1 MDTNRQCMALKASA
15 GSGKTF
21 ALSVR
26 FLALLFKGA
35 NPSEILTLTFTKKAT
50 AEMKERIL
58 DYLKILQKE
67 NLESKEKSHKE
78 NILKELEEKYHL
90 DPSLVQNS
98 AQKIYQRFLN
108 AEIRISTIDA
118 FFQSI
123 LRKFCWFVGLSANFE
138 VNEDTEAHQQ
148 QLDERF
154 LSALNSE
161 QLEELSVFI
170 TQCLSHNSYTSN
182 SILKLLRSLRNKLYL
197 FDPNKREPAFDE
209 EGFLEKPRNLNKQIQ
224 STEIASDSAKKAIK
238 CDDFR
243 GFLNSSLTWL
253 KKKSEYNFFKKL
265 KNEIPTLESECEA
278 IENDLK
284 SYYEARETALFKKF
298 PKFIQLYD
306 KAISKIQALDF
317 DAIKDKVH
325 ALLSGYEEVPAE
337 FFYFRLDSKI
347 AHILIDEFQDT
358 SLNDYKILAPFIDEI
373 KAGIGQAKWHRS
385 VFFVG
390 DVKQSIYAFRG
401 GFSSLFESVS
411 KDFYHDNLEFNHR
424 SSPLIIHYVNT
435 IFKKAYQ
442 NSSTTYLEQKYP
454 ETSRNK
460 HATDGYVKVSL
471 VANER
476 ELLLEQISQEAKNLL
491 EHGKELLLE
500 QILQEAKNLLEHG
513 IEPKDITILCA
524 TNKDALEI
532 KNYLQENLSEIRPS
546 TESSAQLSQFVESK
560 IIKNALEYALAEEEY
575 KPFYKHSVLKLAGY
589 LHDDAIALFGFNPKK
604 ESVAGFVW
612 KVMELF
618 ELYTECAQICL
629 ELALGCEDADEFL
642 EKLEAKKIASFNS
655 KGAQIMTIH
664 KSKGMQFPYVIVC
677 ERLGKPNNESDKFL
691 EEYNGTELVCL
702 YYRMKNRE
710 VVDKDYA
717 RALEKEKAAKDHEEI
732 NAYYVAFTRAE
743 LGLVVVA
750 KDKDQKKDKKKD
762 KEESKNK
769 GMHEKLDLKP
779 LEEGEI
785 APVIASK
792 KEPSNASVLIKPHA
806 YGEQVQEIEEE
817 PDSDYEKNN
826 DQEAINFGIALH
838 KGLEYQYA
846 YRIPKKSVLEYLN
859 YHYGFYGLDHQALE
873 ESLELFENDA
883 EIQALFKNLALKGE
897 VAFLSRGVVSRIDV
911 LLWDKGQNLY
921 VLDYKSSQNYQQSHK
936 AQVSHYAEFLQTQ
949 APHFKIQAGI
959 IYAHK
964 RLLEKL
970 WV

>member
-1 MDTNRQCMALKASA
+1 MDTKRQCMALKASA

-67 NLESKEKSHKE
+67 NLEDEKEKEKSQ

-90 DPSLVQNS
+90 NPSFVQNS

-138 VNEDTEAHQQ
+138 VNEDTKAHQQ
-148 QLDERF
+148 QLNASF
-154 LSALNSE
+154 LSALNNE

-170 TQCLSHNSYTSN
+170 TQCLSHDSYTSD
-182 SILKLLRSLRNKLYL
+182 SILERLRFLKNKLYL
-197 FDPNKREPAFDE
+197 FDPNKKEPVFDE
-209 EGFLEKPRNLNKQIQ
+209 KGFLEKLRSLNQQIQ
-224 STEIASDSAKKAIK
+224 STETASDTAKTAIK

-253 KKKSEYNFFKKL
+253 EKKSEYRYFKKF
-265 KNEIPTLESECEA
+265 KDEIPTLESECEE

-284 SYYEARETALFKKF
+284 RYYEAKESALFKKF

-306 KAISKIQALDF
+306 KATSKIQVLDF

-325 ALLSGYEEVPAE
+325 VLLNGYEEMPAE
-337 FFYFRLDSKI
+337 FFYFRLDSRI

-390 DVKQSIYAFRG
+390 DVKQSIYGFRG
-401 GFSSLFESVS
+401 SFSSLFESVS
-411 KDFYHDNLEFNHR
+411 KDFYHDNLQFNHR
-424 SSPLIIHYVNT
+424 SSPLIINYVNT

-442 NSSTTYLEQKYP
+442 NSYLEQKYP
-454 ETSRNK
+454 KASSNK
-460 HATDGYVKVSL
+460 HARDGYVKVSL
-471 VANER
+471 VADER
-476 ELLLEQISQEAKNLL
+476 
-491 EHGKELLLE
+491 ELLLE

-513 IEPKDITILCA
+513 IDPKDITILCA
-524 TNKDALEI
+524 TNDDALKI
-532 KNYLQENLSEIRPS
+532 KDYLKENLSAIHPS
-546 TESSAQLSQFVESK
+546 TESSAKLSQFVESK
-560 IIKNALEYALAEEEY
+560 IIKNALEYALAEEPY

-589 LHDDAIALFGFNPKK
+589 LHDDAIALASFNPKK
-604 ESVAGFVW
+604 ESVADFVW
-612 KVMELF
+612 KVMEWF
-618 ELYTECAQICL
+618 ELYGECAQICL
-629 ELALGCEDADEFL
+629 ELALGCEDANEFL
-642 EKLEAKKIASFNS
+642 EKLEAKEIASFNA

-677 ERLGKPNNESDKFL
+677 ERLGKPKSNNSNQFL
-691 EEYNGTELVCL
+691 EEYSGTELIRL

-710 VVDKDYA
+710 IVDKDYA
-717 RALEKEKAAKDHEEI
+717 RALDKEEAAKDHEET
-732 NAYYVAFTRAE
+732 NVYYVAFTRAE
-743 LGLVVVA
+743 LGLIVVA
-750 KDKDQKKDKKKD
+750 KDK
-762 KEESKNK
+762 K
-769 GMHEKLDLKP
+769 GMREKLDLAP

-785 APVIASK
+785 VPVISSQ
-792 KEPSNASVLIKPHA
+792 KEPSIPPVLIKLHA

-817 PDSDYEKNN
+817 PSDYEKNN

-846 YRIPKKSVLEYLN
+846 YNIPKKSVLEYLN
-859 YHYGFYGLDHQALE
+859 YHHGFYGLDHQALE

-883 EIQALFKNLALKGE
+883 KIQALFKNLALRGE
-897 VAFLSRGVVSRIDV
+897 VAFLFEGVVSRIDV

-936 AQVSHYAEFLQTQ
+936 AQVSHYAAFLQTQ

-964 RLLEKL
+964 RLLEKV

>member
-1 MDTNRQCMALKASA
+1 MDTKRQCMALKASA

-67 NLESKEKSHKE
+67 NFENEKEKAQ

-90 DPSLVQNS
+90 KPDLVRNS
-98 AQKIYQRFLN
+98 APKIYQRFLN
-108 AEIRISTIDA
+108 AEIRIGTIDA

-138 VNEDTEAHQQ
+138 VNEDTKAHQQ
-148 QLDERF
+148 QLNEGF
-154 LSALNSE
+154 LSALNNE

-170 TQCLSHNSYTSN
+170 AQCLSYDNYTSDP
-182 SILKLLRSLRNKLYL
+182 ILERLRFLKNKLYL
-197 FDPNKREPAFDE
+197 FDPNKKEPAFDE
-209 EGFLEKPRNLNKQIQ
+209 EGFLEKLRSLNQQIQ
-224 STEIASDSAKKAIK
+224 SIETASDRAKTAIK

-253 KKKSEYNFFKKL
+253 EKKSEYIYFKKL
-265 KNEIPTLESECEA
+265 KDEIPTLESECEE

-284 SYYEARETALFKKF
+284 RYYEAKETAIFKKF

-306 KAISKIQALDF
+306 KATSKIQALDF

-325 ALLSGYEEVPAE
+325 VLLNGYEEMPAE
-337 FFYFRLDSKI
+337 FFYFRLDSQI

-358 SLNDYKILAPFIDEI
+358 SLNDYEILAPFIDEI

-401 GFSSLFESVS
+401 SFSSLFESVS
-411 KDFYHDNLEFNHR
+411 KDFYHDNLQFNHR
-424 SSPLIIHYVNT
+424 SAPLIINYVNT

-442 NSSTTYLEQKYP
+442 NSPTAYLEQKYP
-454 ETSRNK
+454 KASQNK

-471 VANER
+471 VADER
-476 ELLLEQISQEAKNLL
+476 
-491 EHGKELLLE
+491 ELLLE
-500 QILQEAKNLLEHG
+500 QILQEAQNLLEHR
-513 IEPKDITILCA
+513 IDPKNITILCA

-532 KNYLQENLSEIRPS
+532 KNYLQENLSAIRPS
-546 TESSAQLSQFVESK
+546 TESSAKLSQFVESK
-560 IIKNALEYALAEEEY
+560 IIKHALEYALAEEPY

-589 LHDDAIALFGFNPKK
+589 LHDDAIALAGFNSKK

-618 ELYTECAQICL
+618 ELYGEPAQICL
-629 ELALGCEDADEFL
+629 ELAVGCEDANDFL
-642 EKLEAKKIASFNS
+642 EKLEAKSIASSHS

-677 ERLGKPNNESDKFL
+677 ERLGKPKSNHSNQLL
-691 EEYNGTELVCL
+691 EEYNGAELMHL

-717 RALEKEKAAKDHEEI
+717 RALDKEEAAKDHEET
-732 NAYYVAFTRAE
+732 NVYYVAFTRAE
-743 LGLVVVA
+743 LGLIVVA
-750 KDKDQKKDKKKD
+750 KDKK
-762 KEESKNK
+762 ESKNK
-769 GMHEKLDLKP
+769 TMCEQLDLAS

-785 APVIASK
+785 TPVISPQ
-792 KEPSNASVLIKPHA
+792 KEPLIASVVINPHA

-817 PDSDYEKNN
+817 PSDYEKNN

-846 YRIPKKSVLEYLN
+846 YNIPKKSVLKYLN
-859 YHYGFYGLDHQALE
+859 YHHGFYGLDYQALE

-883 EIQALFKNLALKGE
+883 EIQALFKNYALRGE
-897 VAFLSRGVVSRIDV
+897 TAFLFEGVVSRIDV
-911 LLWDKGQNLY
+911 LLWDRGQNLY

-936 AQVSHYAEFLQTQ
+936 AQVSHYAAFLKTQ

>member
-1 MDTNRQCMALKASA
+1 MDTKRQCMALKASA

-67 NLESKEKSHKE
+67 NLEDEKEKSQ
-78 NILKELEEKYHL
+78 NILKELEEKYRL
-90 DPSLVQNS
+90 DPSFVQNR

-123 LRKFCWFVGLSANFE
+123 LRKFCWFVGLSAKFE
-138 VNEDTEAHQQ
+138 VNEDTKAHQQ
-148 QLDERF
+148 QLNASF
-154 LSALNSE
+154 LSALNNE

-170 TQCLSHNSYTSN
+170 AQCLSYDSYTSDF
-182 SILKLLRSLRNKLYL
+182 ILERLRFLKNKLYL
-197 FDPNKREPAFDE
+197 FDPNKKDLAFDE
-209 EGFLEKPRNLNKQIQ
+209 EGFLEKLRSLNQQIQ
-224 STEIASDSAKKAIK
+224 NIETASNEAKKAIK

-253 KKKSEYNFFKKL
+253 KKKGEYRYFKKF
-265 KNEIPTLESECEA
+265 KDEIPTLESECEE

-284 SYYEARETALFKKF
+284 RYYEARESALFKKF

-306 KAISKIQALDF
+306 RATSKIQALDF

-325 ALLSGYEEVPAE
+325 ALLNGYEEMPAE

-390 DVKQSIYAFRG
+390 DVKQSIYGFRG
-401 GFSSLFESVS
+401 SFSSLFESVS

-424 SSPLIIHYVNT
+424 SSPLIINYVNT

-442 NSSTTYLEQKYP
+442 NSPTAYWEQKYP
-454 ETSRNK
+454 KASSNK
-460 HATDGYVKVSL
+460 HARDGYVKVSL
-471 VANER
+471 VADER
-476 ELLLEQISQEAKNLL
+476 ELLLK
-491 EHGKELLLE
+491 
-500 QILQEAKNLLEHG
+500 QILQEAKNLLEHR
-513 IEPKDITILCA
+513 IDPKDITLLCA
-524 TNKDALEI
+524 TNDDALEI
-532 KNYLQENLSEIRPS
+532 KNYLQKNLSAIRPS
-546 TESSAQLSQFVESK
+546 TESSAKLSQFVESK
-560 IIKNALEYALAEEEY
+560 IIKNALEYALAEEPY

-589 LHDDAIALFGFNPKK
+589 LHDDVIALAGFNPKK

-618 ELYTECAQICL
+618 ELYGECAQICL
-629 ELALGCEDADEFL
+629 ELAVGCEDANEFL
-642 EKLEAKKIASFNS
+642 EKLEAKEIASF
-655 KGAQIMTIH
+655 KAEGAQIMTIH

-677 ERLGKPNNESDKFL
+677 ERLGKPKTNNSNQFL
-691 EEYNGTELVCL
+691 EEYSGTELTRL

-717 RALEKEKAAKDHEEI
+717 RALDKEEAAKDHEET
-732 NAYYVAFTRAE
+732 NVYYVAFTRAE
-743 LGLVVVA
+743 LGLIVVA
-750 KDKDQKKDKKKD
+750 KDK
-762 KEESKNK
+762 K
-769 GMHEKLDLKP
+769 GMREKLDLVP

-785 APVIASK
+785 VPVISSQ
-792 KEPSNASVLIKPHA
+792 KEPSSASVVIKPHA

-817 PDSDYEKNN
+817 PSDYEKNN
-826 DQEAINFGIALH
+826 DQEAIHFGIALH

-859 YHYGFYGLDHQALE
+859 YHHGFYGLDYQALE

-883 EIQALFKNLALKGE
+883 KIQALFKNLALRGE
-897 VAFLSRGVVSRIDV
+897 VAFLFQGVVSRIDV

-936 AQVSHYAEFLQTQ
+936 AQVSHYAAFLQTQ
-949 APHFKIQAGI
+949 APHFKIQAGV

>member
-1 MDTNRQCMALKASA
+1 MDTKRQCMALKASA

-67 NLESKEKSHKE
+67 NLENENEKEKSQ
-78 NILKELEEKYHL
+78 NILKELEEKYRL
-90 DPSLVQNS
+90 NPSLVRNS
-98 AQKIYQRFLN
+98 APKIYQRFLN

-138 VNEDTEAHQQ
+138 VNEDTKAHQQ
-148 QLDERF
+148 QLNESF
-154 LSALNSE
+154 LSALNNE
-161 QLEELSVFI
+161 QLEELSAFI
-170 TQCLSHNSYTSN
+170 AQCLSHNSYTSD
-182 SILKLLRSLRNKLYL
+182 SILERLRFLKNKLYL
-197 FDPNKREPAFDE
+197 FDPNKKEPAFDE
-209 EGFLEKPRNLNKQIQ
+209 EGFLEKLRSLNQQIQ
-224 STEIASDSAKKAIK
+224 SIETASNTAKKAIK

-253 KKKSEYNFFKKL
+253 EKKSEYRDFKKL
-265 KNEIPTLESECEA
+265 KNEIPTLESECEE

-284 SYYEARETALFKKF
+284 RYYEAKEIALFKKF

-306 KAISKIQALDF
+306 KATSKIQALDF

-325 ALLSGYEEVPAE
+325 ALLKGYEEVPAE
-337 FFYFRLDSKI
+337 FFYFRLDSRI

-373 KAGIGQAKWHRS
+373 KAGIGQAKWNRS

-401 GFSSLFESVS
+401 SFSSLFESVA
-411 KDFYHDNLEFNHR
+411 KDFYHDNLQFNHR
-424 SSPLIIHYVNT
+424 SSPLIINYVNT

-442 NSSTTYLEQKYP
+442 DSPTTYLEQKYP
-454 ETSRNK
+454 KDSSNK
-460 HATDGYVKVSL
+460 HARDGYVKVSL
-471 VANER
+471 VADER
-476 ELLLEQISQEAKNLL
+476 
-491 EHGKELLLE
+491 ELLLE
-500 QILQEAKNLLEHG
+500 QILQEAKNLLEHR

-524 TNKDALEI
+524 TNDDALEI
-532 KNYLQENLSEIRPS
+532 KNYLQENLSAIRPS
-546 TESSAQLSQFVESK
+546 TESSANLSQFVESK
-560 IIKNALEYALAEEEY
+560 IIKNALKYALAEEPY

-589 LHDDAIALFGFNPKK
+589 LHDDAIALAGFNPKK

-618 ELYTECAQICL
+618 ELYGECAQICL
-629 ELALGCEDADEFL
+629 ELAVGCEDADEFL
-642 EKLEAKKIASFNS
+642 EKLEAKKIASFNL

-677 ERLGKPNNESDKFL
+677 ERLGKPRSDNPNQFL
-691 EEYNGTELVCL
+691 EEYNGTELLRL

-710 VVDKDYA
+710 VVDKGYA
-717 RALEKEKAAKDHEEI
+717 RALDKEKAAKENEET
-732 NAYYVAFTRAE
+732 NVYYVAFTRAE

-750 KDKDQKKDKKKD
+750 KDKGQKKDQK
-762 KEESKNK
+762 ESKNK
-769 GMHEKLDLKP
+769 GMREKLDLAP
-779 LEEGEI
+779 LEEGTI
-785 APVIASK
+785 TPVISPQ
-792 KEPSNASVLIKPHA
+792 KEPLIASVLIKPHA

-817 PDSDYEKNN
+817 PSDYEKNN

-846 YRIPKKSVLEYLN
+846 YNIPKKSVLEYLN
-859 YHYGFYGLDHQALE
+859 YHHGFYGLDHQVLE

-883 EIQALFKNLALKGE
+883 EIQVLFKNYALRGE
-897 VAFLSRGVVSRIDV
+897 AAFLFEGVVSRIDV
-911 LLWDKGQNLY
+911 LLWDRGQNLC

-936 AQVSHYAEFLQTQ
+936 VQVSHYAEFLKTQ

-964 RLLEKL
+964 RLFEKL

>member
-1 MDTNRQCMALKASA
+1 MDTKRQCMALKASA

-67 NLESKEKSHKE
+67 NLEDEKEKEKSQ
-78 NILKELEEKYHL
+78 NILKELEEKYRL
-90 DPSLVQNS
+90 NPDLVRNS

-138 VNEDTEAHQQ
+138 VNEDTKAHQQ
-148 QLDERF
+148 QLNESF
-154 LSALNSE
+154 LSALNGG

-170 TQCLSHNSYTSN
+170 TQYLSYDNYTSD
-182 SILKLLRSLRNKLYL
+182 SILERLRFLKNKLYL
-197 FDPNKREPAFDE
+197 FDSNEKEPAFDE
-209 EGFLEKPRNLNKQIQ
+209 EGFLEKLRSLNQQIQ
-224 STEIASDSAKKAIK
+224 SIETASDRAKIAIK

-253 KKKSEYNFFKKL
+253 EKKSEYIYFKKL
-265 KNEIPTLESECEA
+265 KNEIPTLESECEE

-284 SYYEARETALFKKF
+284 RYYEAKEIALFKKF

-306 KAISKIQALDF
+306 KATSKIQALDF

-325 ALLSGYEEVPAE
+325 ALLKGYEEVPAE

-373 KAGIGQAKWHRS
+373 KAGIGQAKWNRS

-401 GFSSLFESVS
+401 SFSSLFESVS
-411 KDFYHDNLEFNHR
+411 KDFYHDNLQFNHR
-424 SSPLIIHYVNT
+424 SSPLIINYVNT

-442 NSSTTYLEQKYP
+442 NSPTAYLDQKYP
-454 ETSRNK
+454 KASQNK

-476 ELLLEQISQEAKNLL
+476 ELLLEQI
-491 EHGKELLLE
+491 
-500 QILQEAKNLLEHG
+500 LQEAKNLLEHR

-532 KNYLQENLSEIRPS
+532 KNYLQENLSAIRPS
-546 TESSAQLSQFVESK
+546 TESSANLSQFVESK
-560 IIKNALEYALAEEEY
+560 IIKNALKYALAEEPY

-589 LHDDAIALFGFNPKK
+589 LHDDAIALAGFNPKK

-618 ELYTECAQICL
+618 ELYGECAQICL
-629 ELALGCEDADEFL
+629 ELAVGCEDADGFL
-642 EKLEAKKIASFNS
+642 EKLEAKKIASFNA

-664 KSKGMQFPYVIVC
+664 GSKGMQFPYVIVC
-677 ERLGKPNNESDKFL
+677 ERLGKPRSNNSNQFL
-691 EEYNGTELVCL
+691 EEYNGAELLRL

-717 RALEKEKAAKDHEEI
+717 RALDKEKAAKDHEET
-732 NAYYVAFTRAE
+732 NVYYVAFTRAE

-750 KDKDQKKDKKKD
+750 KDKGQKKDKKESKKESKD
-762 KEESKNK
+762 K
-769 GMHEKLDLKP
+769 GMREKLDLAP
-779 LEEGEI
+779 LEEGTI
-785 APVIASK
+785 APVISSQ
-792 KEPSNASVLIKPHA
+792 KEPLIASVVIKPHA
-806 YGEQVQEIEEE
+806 YGKQVQEIEEE

-846 YRIPKKSVLEYLN
+846 YNIPKKSVLEYLN
-859 YHYGFYGLDHQALE
+859 YHHGFYGLDHQALE
-873 ESLELFENDA
+873 ESLELFENDT

-897 VAFLSRGVVSRIDV
+897 AAFLFEGVVSRIDV

-936 AQVSHYAEFLQTQ
+936 AQVSHYAAFLQTQ

>member
-1 MDTNRQCMALKASA
+1 MDTKRQCMALKASA

-58 DYLKILQKE
+58 DYLKILQQE
-67 NLESKEKSHKE
+67 NFENEKEKAQ
-78 NILKELEEKYHL
+78 NILKELEGKYHL
-90 DPSLVQNS
+90 DPDLVRNS
-98 AQKIYQRFLN
+98 APKIYQRFLN

-138 VNEDTEAHQQ
+138 VNEDTKAHQR
-148 QLDERF
+148 QLNEGF

-170 TQCLSHNSYTSN
+170 AQCLSYDSYTSD
-182 SILKLLRSLRNKLYL
+182 SILERLRFLKNKLYL
-197 FDPNKREPAFDE
+197 FDPNKKEPVFDE
-209 EGFLEKPRNLNKQIQ
+209 EGFLEKLRSLNNQIQ
-224 STEIASDSAKKAIK
+224 SIETASDTAKTAIK
-238 CDDFR
+238 CDSFR

-253 KKKSEYNFFKKL
+253 KKKSEYQSFKKL
-265 KNEIPTLESECEA
+265 KSEIPTLESECKE

-284 SYYEARETALFKKF
+284 RYYEAKETAIFKKF

-306 KAISKIQALDF
+306 NATSKIQALDF

-325 ALLSGYEEVPAE
+325 VLLNGYEEMPAE

-373 KAGIGQAKWHRS
+373 KAGIGQAKWQRS

-401 GFSSLFESVS
+401 SFSSLFESVS
-411 KDFYHDNLEFNHR
+411 KDFYHDNLQFNHR
-424 SSPLIIHYVNT
+424 SAPLIINYVNT

-442 NSSTTYLEQKYP
+442 NSPTAYLEQKYP
-454 ETSRNK
+454 KTSQNK
-460 HATDGYVKVSL
+460 HVTDGYVKVSL
-471 VANER
+471 VADER
-476 ELLLEQISQEAKNLL
+476 ELLLDQVLQEAQNLL
-491 EHGKELLLE
+491 EHR
-500 QILQEAKNLLEHG
+500 ID
-513 IEPKDITILCA
+513 PKDITILCA

-532 KNYLQENLSEIRPS
+532 KNYLQEYLSEICPS
-546 TESSAQLSQFVESK
+546 TESSAKLSQFVESK
-560 IIKNALEYALAEEEY
+560 IIKNALEYALAEEPY

-589 LHDDAIALFGFNPKK
+589 LHDDAIALPSFNPKK

-618 ELYTECAQICL
+618 ELYGECAQICL
-629 ELALGCEDADEFL
+629 ELAVGCEDADRFL
-642 EKLEAKKIASFNS
+642 EKLEAKSIASFNA
-655 KGAQIMTIH
+655 KGTQIMTIH

-677 ERLGKPNNESDKFL
+677 ERLGKPNSSHSNQLL
-691 EEYNGTELVCL
+691 EEYNGAELLRL

-717 RALEKEKAAKDHEEI
+717 RALNKEEAAKDCEEI
-732 NAYYVAFTRAE
+732 NVYYVAFTRAE
-743 LGLVVVA
+743 LGLIVVA
-750 KDKDQKKDKKKD
+750 KDKDQKKDKKESK
-762 KEESKNK
+762 KESKNK
-769 GMHEKLDLKP
+769 GMREKLDLLP

-785 APVIASK
+785 VPVISPQ
-792 KEPSNASVLIKPHA
+792 KEPLITSTLIKPHA

-817 PDSDYEKNN
+817 PESDYEKNN

-846 YRIPKKSVLEYLN
+846 YHIPKKSVLEYLN
-859 YHYGFYGLDHQALE
+859 YHHGFYGLDHQALE
-873 ESLELFENDA
+873 ESLELFENDT
-883 EIQALFKNLALKGE
+883 EIQALFKNHALRGE
-897 VAFLSRGVVSRIDV
+897 AAFLFEGVVSRIDV
-911 LLWDKGQNLY
+911 LLWDKGQNLC

-936 AQVSHYAEFLQTQ
+936 AQVSHYAEFLKTQ

>member
-1 MDTNRQCMALKASA
+1 MDTKRQCMALKASA

-50 AEMKERIL
+50 VEMKERIL

-67 NLESKEKSHKE
+67 NLENEKEKSQ

-90 DPSLVQNS
+90 KPDLVRNS
-98 AQKIYQRFLN
+98 APKIYQRFLN

-138 VNEDTEAHQQ
+138 VNEDTKAHQQ
-148 QLDERF
+148 QLNEGF
-154 LSALNSE
+154 LSALNGE
-161 QLEELSVFI
+161 QLEELSAFI
-170 TQCLSHNSYTSN
+170 AQCLSYDNYTSD
-182 SILKLLRSLRNKLYL
+182 SILERLRFLKNKLYL
-197 FDPNKREPAFDE
+197 FDPNKKEPAFDE
-209 EGFLEKPRNLNKQIQ
+209 EGFLEKLRSLNQQIQ
-224 STEIASDSAKKAIK
+224 SIEIASNEAKKAIK
-238 CDDFR
+238 CDSFR

-253 KKKSEYNFFKKL
+253 EKKSEYLYFKKL
-265 KNEIPTLESECEA
+265 KSEIPTLESECEE

-284 SYYEARETALFKKF
+284 RYYEAKETAIFKKF

-306 KAISKIQALDF
+306 KATSKIQALDF

-325 ALLSGYEEVPAE
+325 VLLNGYEEMPAE

-401 GFSSLFESVS
+401 SFSSLFESVS
-411 KDFYHDNLEFNHR
+411 KDFYHDNLQFNHR
-424 SSPLIIHYVNT
+424 SAPLIINYVNT

-442 NSSTTYLEQKYP
+442 NFPTAYLEQKYP
-454 ETSRNK
+454 KTSQNK
-460 HATDGYVKVSL
+460 HVTDGYVKVSL
-471 VANER
+471 VADER
-476 ELLLEQISQEAKNLL
+476 
-491 EHGKELLLE
+491 ELLLE
-500 QILQEAKNLLEHG
+500 QILQEAQNLLEHR
-513 IEPKDITILCA
+513 IDPKDITILCA

-532 KNYLQENLSEIRPS
+532 KNYLQEYLSAIRPS
-546 TESSAQLSQFVESK
+546 TESGAKLSQFVESK
-560 IIKNALEYALAEEEY
+560 IIKNALEYALAEEPY

-589 LHDDAIALFGFNPKK
+589 LHDDAIVLPSFNPKK

-612 KVMELF
+612 KIMEQF
-618 ELYTECAQICL
+618 KLYGEPAQSCL
-629 ELALGCEDADEFL
+629 ELAVGCEDSDGFL
-642 EKLEAKKIASFNS
+642 EKLEAKSIASFNA
-655 KGAQIMTIH
+655 KGTQIMTIH

-677 ERLGKPNNESDKFL
+677 ERLGKPNSSHSNQLL
-691 EEYNGTELVCL
+691 EEYNGAELARL

-717 RALEKEKAAKDHEEI
+717 RALDKEEAAKDHEEI
-732 NAYYVAFTRAE
+732 NVYYVAFTRAE
-743 LGLVVVA
+743 LGLIVVA
-750 KDKDQKKDKKKD
+750 KDKKESKK
-762 KEESKNK
+762 ESKNK
-769 GMHEKLDLKP
+769 TMREKLDLAP

-785 APVIASK
+785 MPVISPQ
-792 KEPSNASVLIKPHA
+792 KEPLITSALIKPHA

-846 YRIPKKSVLEYLN
+846 YNIPKESVLEYLN

-883 EIQALFKNLALKGE
+883 EIQALFKNHALKGE
-897 VAFLSRGVVSRIDV
+897 AAFLFEGVVSRIDV
-911 LLWDKGQNLY
+911 LLWDRGQNLY

-936 AQVSHYAEFLQTQ
+936 AQVSHYAEFLKTQ

>member
-1 MDTNRQCMALKASA
+1 MDTKRQCMALKASA

-67 NLESKEKSHKE
+67 NLEDEKEKEKSQ
-78 NILKELEEKYHL
+78 NILKELEEKYRL
-90 DPSLVQNS
+90 NPSLVQNR
-98 AQKIYQRFLN
+98 AQEIYQRFLN

-123 LRKFCWFVGLSANFE
+123 LRKFCWFVGLSTNFE
-138 VNEDTEAHQQ
+138 VNEDTKAHQQ
-148 QLDERF
+148 QLNASF
-154 LSALNSE
+154 LSALDNK

-170 TQCLSHNSYTSN
+170 AQCLSYDGYTSD
-182 SILKLLRSLRNKLYL
+182 SILERLRFLKNKLYL
-197 FDPNKREPAFDE
+197 FDPNKKDPVFDE
-209 EGFLEKPRNLNKQIQ
+209 ERFLEKLRSLNQQIQ
-224 STEIASDSAKKAIK
+224 NIETASNEAKKAIK

-253 KKKSEYNFFKKL
+253 EKKSEYRYFKKF
-265 KNEIPTLESECEA
+265 KDEIPTLESECEE

-284 SYYEARETALFKKF
+284 RYYEARESALFKKF

-306 KAISKIQALDF
+306 RATSKIQALDF

-325 ALLSGYEEVPAE
+325 ALLNGYEEMPAE

-347 AHILIDEFQDT
+347 THILIDEFQDT

-390 DVKQSIYAFRG
+390 DVKQSIYGFRG
-401 GFSSLFESVS
+401 SFSSLFESVS

-424 SSPLIIHYVNT
+424 SSPLIINYVNT

-442 NSSTTYLEQKYP
+442 NSPTAYLEQKYP
-454 ETSRNK
+454 KVSSNK
-460 HATDGYVKVSL
+460 HARDGYVKVSL
-471 VANER
+471 VADER
-476 ELLLEQISQEAKNLL
+476 
-491 EHGKELLLE
+491 ELLLE
-500 QILQEAKNLLEHG
+500 QILQEAKNLLEHR
-513 IEPKDITILCA
+513 IDPKDITILC
-524 TNKDALEI
+524 TRNEDALEI
-532 KNYLQENLSEIRPS
+532 TNYLQKNLSAIRPS
-546 TESSAQLSQFVESK
+546 TESSAKLSQFVESK
-560 IIKNALEYALAEEEY
+560 IIKNALEYALAEEPY

-589 LHDDAIALFGFNPKK
+589 LHDDAIALAGFNPKK

-618 ELYTECAQICL
+618 GLYGECAQICL
-629 ELALGCEDADEFL
+629 ELAVGCEDANEFL
-642 EKLEAKKIASFNS
+642 KKLEAKEIASF
-655 KGAQIMTIH
+655 KAEGAQIMTIH

-677 ERLGKPNNESDKFL
+677 ERLGKPKSNNSNQFL
-691 EEYNGTELVCL
+691 EEYDGTELIRL

-717 RALEKEKAAKDHEEI
+717 RALDKEEAAKNHEET
-732 NAYYVAFTRAE
+732 NVYYVAFTRAE
-743 LGLVVVA
+743 LGLIVVA
-750 KDKDQKKDKKKD
+750 KDKNQKKDKK
-762 KEESKNK
+762 ESKNK
-769 GMHEKLDLKP
+769 GMHEKLDLAP
-779 LEEGEI
+779 LEEGTI
-785 APVIASK
+785 ATVISSQ
-792 KEPSNASVLIKPHA
+792 KEPLIKSVVIKPHA

-817 PDSDYEKNN
+817 PSDYEKNN
-826 DQEAINFGIALH
+826 DQEAIHFGIALH

-859 YHYGFYGLDHQALE
+859 YHHGFYGLDYQALE

-883 EIQALFKNLALKGE
+883 KIQALFKNLALRGE
-897 VAFLSRGVVSRIDV
+897 VAFLFEGVVSRIDV

-936 AQVSHYAEFLQTQ
+936 AQVSHYAAFLQTQ

>member
-1 MDTNRQCMALKASA
+1 MDTKRQCMALKASA

-58 DYLKILQKE
+58 DYLRILQKE
-67 NLESKEKSHKE
+67 NLEDEKEKEKSQ
-78 NILKELEEKYHL
+78 NILKELEEKYRL
-90 DPSLVQNS
+90 NPSFVQNS

-138 VNEDTEAHQQ
+138 VNEDTKAHQQ
-148 QLDERF
+148 QLNESF
-154 LSALNSE
+154 LSALNNE

-170 TQCLSHNSYTSN
+170 AQCLSYDSYTSD
-182 SILKLLRSLRNKLYL
+182 SILERLRFLKNKLYL
-197 FDPNKREPAFDE
+197 FDPNKKDLAFDE
-209 EGFLEKPRNLNKQIQ
+209 EGFLEKLRSLNQQIQ
-224 STEIASDSAKKAIK
+224 SVETASDTAKKAIK

-253 KKKSEYNFFKKL
+253 EKKSEYRYFKKF
-265 KNEIPTLESECEA
+265 KDEIPTLESECEE

-284 SYYEARETALFKKF
+284 RYYEARESALFKKF

-306 KAISKIQALDF
+306 KATSKIQTLDF

-325 ALLSGYEEVPAE
+325 ALLNGYEEMPAE

-347 AHILIDEFQDT
+347 VHILIDEFQDT

-390 DVKQSIYAFRG
+390 DVKQSIYGFRG
-401 GFSSLFESVS
+401 SFSSLFESVS
-411 KDFYHDNLEFNHR
+411 KDFYHDNLPFNHR
-424 SSPLIIHYVNT
+424 SSPLIINYVNT

-442 NSSTTYLEQKYP
+442 NSPTAYWEQKYP
-454 ETSRNK
+454 KASSNK
-460 HATDGYVKVSL
+460 HARDGYVKVSL
-471 VANER
+471 VADER
-476 ELLLEQISQEAKNLL
+476 
-491 EHGKELLLE
+491 ELLLE
-500 QILQEAKNLLEHG
+500 QILQETKNLLEHR
-513 IEPKDITILCA
+513 IDPKDITLLCA
-524 TNKDALEI
+524 TNDDALEI
-532 KNYLQENLSEIRPS
+532 KNYLQKNLSMIRPS
-546 TESSAQLSQFVESK
+546 TESSAKLSQFVESK
-560 IIKNALEYALAEEEY
+560 IIKNALEYALAEEPY

-589 LHDDAIALFGFNPKK
+589 LHDDAIALAGFNPKK

-629 ELALGCEDADEFL
+629 ELAVGCEDANEFL
-642 EKLEAKKIASFNS
+642 EKLEAKEIASF
-655 KGAQIMTIH
+655 KAEGAQIMTIH

-677 ERLGKPNNESDKFL
+677 ERLGKPKTNNSNQFL
-691 EEYNGTELVCL
+691 EEYSGTELTRL

-717 RALEKEKAAKDHEEI
+717 RVLDKEEAAKNHEET
-732 NAYYVAFTRAE
+732 NVYYVAFTRAE
-743 LGLVVVA
+743 LGLIVVA
-750 KDKDQKKDKKKD
+750 KDKDQKKDKK
-762 KEESKNK
+762 ESKNK
-769 GMHEKLDLKP
+769 GMREKLDLFP

-785 APVIASK
+785 APVISFQ
-792 KEPSNASVLIKPHA
+792 KEPLIKSVVIKPHA

-817 PDSDYEKNN
+817 PSDYEKNN
-826 DQEAINFGIALH
+826 DQEAIHFGIALH

-859 YHYGFYGLDHQALE
+859 YHHGFYGLDYQALE

-883 EIQALFKNLALKGE
+883 KIQALFKNLALRGE
-897 VAFLSRGVVSRIDV
+897 VAFLFEGVVSRIDV

-936 AQVSHYAEFLQTQ
+936 AQVSHYAAFLQTQ

>member
-1 MDTNRQCMALKASA
+1 MALKASA

-58 DYLKILQKE
+58 DYLKILQKG
-67 NLESKEKSHKE
+67 NLEDEKEKEKSQ

-90 DPSLVQNS
+90 NPNLVQNS

-138 VNEDTEAHQQ
+138 VNEDTKAHQQ
-148 QLDERF
+148 QLNESF
-154 LSALNSE
+154 LSSLNGE

-170 TQCLSHNSYTSN
+170 AQCLSHNSYTSD
-182 SILKLLRSLRNKLYL
+182 SILERLRFLKNKLYL
-197 FDPNKREPAFDE
+197 FDSNEKEPAFDE
-209 EGFLEKPRNLNKQIQ
+209 EGFLEKLRSLNQQIQ
-224 STEIASDSAKKAIK
+224 SVETASNTAKTAIK

-253 KKKSEYNFFKKL
+253 EKKSEYRYFKKF
-265 KNEIPTLESECEA
+265 KDEIPTLESECEE

-284 SYYEARETALFKKF
+284 CYYEAREIALFKKF

-306 KAISKIQALDF
+306 KATSKIQALDF

-325 ALLSGYEEVPAE
+325 ALLNGYEELPAE

-373 KAGIGQAKWHRS
+373 KAGIGQAKWNRS

-401 GFSSLFESVS
+401 SFSSLFESVA
-411 KDFYHDNLEFNHR
+411 KDFYHDNLQFNHR
-424 SSPLIIHYVNT
+424 SSPLIINYVNT

-442 NSSTTYLEQKYP
+442 NSPTAYLDQKYP
-454 ETSRNK
+454 ETSSNK
-460 HATDGYVKVSL
+460 HARDGYVKVSL

-476 ELLLEQISQEAKNLL
+476 ELLLEQI
-491 EHGKELLLE
+491 
-500 QILQEAKNLLEHG
+500 LQEAKNLLEHR
-513 IEPKDITILCA
+513 IEPEDITILCA
-524 TNKDALEI
+524 TNDDALEI
-532 KNYLQENLSEIRPS
+532 KNYLQENLSAIRPS
-546 TESSAQLSQFVESK
+546 TESSAKLSQFVESK
-560 IIKNALEYALAEEEY
+560 IIKNALEYALAEEPY

-589 LHDDAIALFGFNPKK
+589 LHDDAIALPGFNPKK

-612 KVMELF
+612 RVMELF
-618 ELYTECAQICL
+618 ELYGERAQICL
-629 ELALGCEDADEFL
+629 ELAVGCEDADGFL
-642 EKLEAKKIASFNS
+642 EKLEAKKIASFNL

-677 ERLGKPNNESDKFL
+677 ERLGKPRSDNPNQFL
-691 EEYNGTELVCL
+691 EEYDGAELLRL

-717 RALEKEKAAKDHEEI
+717 RALDKEKAAKENEET
-732 NAYYVAFTRAE
+732 NVYYVAFTRAE

-750 KDKDQKKDKKKD
+750 KDKGQKKDQ
-762 KEESKNK
+762 KESESK
-769 GMHEKLDLKP
+769 GMREKLDLAP
-779 LEEGEI
+779 LEEGTI
-785 APVIASK
+785 APVISSQ
-792 KEPSNASVLIKPHA
+792 KEPLIASVVIKPHA

-846 YRIPKKSVLEYLN
+846 YNIPKKSVLEYLN
-859 YHYGFYGLDHQALE
+859 YHHGFYGLDHQALE

-897 VAFLSRGVVSRIDV
+897 AAFLFEGVVSRIDV
-911 LLWDKGQNLY
+911 LLWNKGQNLY

-936 AQVSHYAEFLQTQ
+936 AQVSHYAAFLQTQ

>member
-1 MDTNRQCMALKASA
+1 MDTKRQCMALKASA

-67 NLESKEKSHKE
+67 NLENEKEKSQ

-90 DPSLVQNS
+90 NPDLVQNS

-138 VNEDTEAHQQ
+138 VNEDTKAHQQ
-148 QLDERF
+148 QLNEGF
-154 LSALNSE
+154 LSALNGE

-170 TQCLSHNSYTSN
+170 AQCLSYDSYTSD
-182 SILKLLRSLRNKLYL
+182 SILERLRFLKNKLYL
-197 FDPNKREPAFDE
+197 FDPNKKEPAFDE
-209 EGFLEKPRNLNKQIQ
+209 KGFLEKLRSLNQQIQ
-224 STEIASDSAKKAIK
+224 SIETASDRAKTAIK
-238 CDDFR
+238 CDSFR

-253 KKKSEYNFFKKL
+253 EKKSEYQSFKKL
-265 KNEIPTLESECEA
+265 KSEIPTLESECKE

-284 SYYEARETALFKKF
+284 RYYEAKETAIFKKF

-306 KAISKIQALDF
+306 NATSKIQALDF

-325 ALLSGYEEVPAE
+325 VLLNGYEEMPAE

-390 DVKQSIYAFRG
+390 DVKQSIYGFRG
-401 GFSSLFESVS
+401 SFSSLFESVA

-424 SSPLIIHYVNT
+424 SSPLIINYVNT

-442 NSSTTYLEQKYP
+442 DSPTAYLEQKYP
-454 ETSRNK
+454 KTSPNK
-460 HATDGYVKVSL
+460 HARDGYVKVSL

-476 ELLLEQISQEAKNLL
+476 ELLLEQI
-491 EHGKELLLE
+491 
-500 QILQEAKNLLEHG
+500 LQEAKNLLEHR

-524 TNKDALEI
+524 TNDDALEI
-532 KNYLQENLSEIRPS
+532 KNYLQENLSAIRPS
-546 TESSAQLSQFVESK
+546 TESSANLSQFVESK
-560 IIKNALEYALAEEEY
+560 IIKNALKYALAEEPY

-589 LHDDAIALFGFNPKK
+589 LHDDVIALPGFNPKK

-618 ELYTECAQICL
+618 ELYGECAQICL
-629 ELALGCEDADEFL
+629 ELAVGCEDADGFL
-642 EKLEAKKIASFNS
+642 EKLEAKKIASSNL

-677 ERLGKPNNESDKFL
+677 ERLGKPKSNNSNQFL
-691 EEYNGTELVCL
+691 EEYNGAELVRL

-717 RALEKEKAAKDHEEI
+717 RALDKEEAAKDHEET
-732 NAYYVAFTRAE
+732 NVYYVAFTRAE
-743 LGLVVVA
+743 LGLIVVA
-750 KDKDQKKDKKKD
+750 KDKKESKK
-762 KEESKNK
+762 ESKNK
-769 GMHEKLDLKP
+769 GMHEKLDLLP
-779 LEEGEI
+779 LEEGTI
-785 APVIASK
+785 APVISPQ
-792 KEPSNASVLIKPHA
+792 KEPLIANVLIKPHA

-817 PDSDYEKNN
+817 PSDYEKNN

-846 YRIPKKSVLEYLN
+846 YNIPKKSILEYLN
-859 YHYGFYGLDHQALE
+859 YHHGFYGLDYQALE

-883 EIQALFKNLALKGE
+883 KIQALFKNYVLKGE
-897 VAFLSRGVVSRIDV
+897 VAFLFEGVVSRIDV

-936 AQVSHYAEFLQTQ
+936 AQVSHYAAFLKTQ

>member
-1 MDTNRQCMALKASA
+1 MDTKRQCMALKASA

-67 NLESKEKSHKE
+67 NLEDEKEKEKSQ
-78 NILKELEEKYHL
+78 NILKELEEKYRL
-90 DPSLVQNS
+90 NPSFVQNS

-138 VNEDTEAHQQ
+138 VNEDTKAHQQ
-148 QLDERF
+148 QLNASF
-154 LSALNSE
+154 LSALDNK

-170 TQCLSHNSYTSN
+170 AQCLSYDSYTSD
-182 SILKLLRSLRNKLYL
+182 SVLERLRFLKNKLYL
-197 FDPNKREPAFDE
+197 FDPNKKEPAFDE
-209 EGFLEKPRNLNKQIQ
+209 EGFLEKLRSLNQQIQ
-224 STEIASDSAKKAIK
+224 SVETASDTAKKAIK

-243 GFLNSSLTWL
+243 GFLSSSLTWL
-253 KKKSEYNFFKKL
+253 KKKGEYRDFKKI
-265 KNEIPTLESECEA
+265 KDEIPTLESECEE

-284 SYYEARETALFKKF
+284 RYYEAKESALFKKF

-306 KAISKIQALDF
+306 KATSKIQALDF

-325 ALLSGYEEVPAE
+325 ALLNGYEEMPAE

-390 DVKQSIYAFRG
+390 DVKQSIYGFRG
-401 GFSSLFESVS
+401 SFSSLFESVS
-411 KDFYHDNLEFNHR
+411 KDFYHDNLPFNHR
-424 SSPLIIHYVNT
+424 SSPLIINYVNT

-442 NSSTTYLEQKYP
+442 NSPTAYWEQKYP
-454 ETSRNK
+454 KASSNK
-460 HATDGYVKVSL
+460 HAKDGYVKVSL
-471 VANER
+471 VADER
-476 ELLLEQISQEAKNLL
+476 
-491 EHGKELLLE
+491 ELLLE
-500 QILQEAKNLLEHG
+500 QILQEAKNLLEHR
-513 IEPKDITILCA
+513 IDPKDITLLCA
-524 TNKDALEI
+524 TNDDALEI
-532 KNYLQENLSEIRPS
+532 KNYLQKNLSAIRPS
-546 TESSAQLSQFVESK
+546 TESSAKLSQFVESK
-560 IIKNALEYALAEEEY
+560 IIKNALEYALAEEPY

-589 LHDDAIALFGFNPKK
+589 LHDDVIALVGFNPKK

-629 ELALGCEDADEFL
+629 ELAVGCEDANEFL
-642 EKLEAKKIASFNS
+642 EKLEAKEIASF
-655 KGAQIMTIH
+655 KVEGAQIMTIH

-677 ERLGKPNNESDKFL
+677 ERLGKPKTNNSNQFL
-691 EEYNGTELVCL
+691 EEYSGTELTHL

-717 RALEKEKAAKDHEEI
+717 RVLDKEEAAKDHEET
-732 NAYYVAFTRAE
+732 NVYYVAFTRAE
-743 LGLVVVA
+743 LGLIVVA
-750 KDKDQKKDKKKD
+750 KDKDQKKDKK
-762 KEESKNK
+762 ESKNK
-769 GMHEKLDLKP
+769 GMREKLDLVP
-779 LEEGEI
+779 LEEGTI
-785 APVIASK
+785 APVISSQ
-792 KEPSNASVLIKPHA
+792 KELSIPSVVIKPHA
-806 YGEQVQEIEEE
+806 YGEQIQEIEEE
-817 PDSDYEKNN
+817 PSDYEKNN

-859 YHYGFYGLDHQALE
+859 YHHGFYGLDHQALE

-883 EIQALFKNLALKGE
+883 KIQALFKNLALRGE
-897 VAFLSRGVVSRIDV
+897 VAFLFEGVVSRIDV

-936 AQVSHYAEFLQTQ
+936 AQVSHYAAFLQAQ

>member
-1 MDTNRQCMALKASA
+1 MDTKRQCMALKASA

-67 NLESKEKSHKE
+67 NLEDEKEKEKSQ
-78 NILKELEEKYHL
+78 NILKELEEKYRL
-90 DPSLVQNS
+90 DPSFVQNR
-98 AQKIYQRFLN
+98 AQEIYQRFLN

-138 VNEDTEAHQQ
+138 VNEDTKAHQQ
-148 QLDERF
+148 QLNASF
-154 LSALNSE
+154 LSALNNE

-170 TQCLSHNSYTSN
+170 TQCLSYDNYTSD
-182 SILKLLRSLRNKLYL
+182 SILERLRFLKNKLYL
-197 FDPNKREPAFDE
+197 FDPNKKEPAFDE
-209 EGFLEKPRNLNKQIQ
+209 EGFLEKLRSLNQQIQ
-224 STEIASDSAKKAIK
+224 SIETASDRAKIAIK

-253 KKKSEYNFFKKL
+253 EKKSEYIYFKKL
-265 KNEIPTLESECEA
+265 KDEIPTLESECEE

-284 SYYEARETALFKKF
+284 RYYEARESALFKKF
-298 PKFIQLYD
+298 PKFIQFYD
-306 KAISKIQALDF
+306 KATSKIQALDF

-325 ALLSGYEEVPAE
+325 ALLKDYEEVPAE

-373 KAGIGQAKWHRS
+373 KAGIGQAKWNRS

-401 GFSSLFESVS
+401 SFSSLFESVA

-424 SSPLIIHYVNT
+424 SSPLIINYVNT

-442 NSSTTYLEQKYP
+442 NSPTAYLDQKYP
-454 ETSRNK
+454 KTSQNK
-460 HATDGYVKVSL
+460 HATDGYVKISL

-476 ELLLEQISQEAKNLL
+476 
-491 EHGKELLLE
+491 ELLLE
-500 QILQEAKNLLEHG
+500 QILQEAKNLLEHR
-513 IEPKDITILCA
+513 IEPKDITLLCA
-524 TNKDALEI
+524 TNDDALEI
-532 KNYLQENLSEIRPS
+532 KNYLQENLSAIRPS
-546 TESSAQLSQFVESK
+546 TESSANLSQFVESK
-560 IIKNALEYALAEEEY
+560 IIKNALKYALAEEPY

-589 LHDDAIALFGFNPKK
+589 LHDDAIALPGFNPKK

-629 ELALGCEDADEFL
+629 ELAVGCEDANEFL
-642 EKLEAKKIASFNS
+642 EKLEAKKIASFNL

-677 ERLGKPNNESDKFL
+677 ERLGKLKSNNSNQFL
-691 EEYNGTELVCL
+691 EEYNGTELLRL

-717 RALEKEKAAKDHEEI
+717 RALDKEEVAKNHEGT
-732 NAYYVAFTRAE
+732 NVYYVAFTRAE
-743 LGLVVVA
+743 LGLIVVA
-750 KDKDQKKDKKKD
+750 KDKDQKKDKK
-762 KEESKNK
+762 ESKNK
-769 GMHEKLDLKP
+769 GMREKLDLEP
-779 LEEGEI
+779 LEEGTI
-785 APVIASK
+785 APVISSQ
-792 KEPSNASVLIKPHA
+792 KELSIPSVVIKPHA

-817 PDSDYEKNN
+817 PSDYEKNN

-846 YRIPKKSVLEYLN
+846 YNIPKKSVLEYLN
-859 YHYGFYGLDHQALE
+859 YHHGFYDLDYQALE

-883 EIQALFKNLALKGE
+883 KIQALFKNLALRGE
-897 VAFLSRGVVSRIDV
+897 VAFLFEGVVSRIDV

-936 AQVSHYAEFLQTQ
+936 AQVSHYAAFLQTQ

>member
-1 MDTNRQCMALKASA
+1 MDTKRQCMALKASA

-67 NLESKEKSHKE
+67 NLENEKEKEKSQ

-90 DPSLVQNS
+90 DPSFVQNS

-138 VNEDTEAHQQ
+138 VNEDTKARQQ
-148 QLDERF
+148 QLNASF
-154 LSALNSE
+154 LSALNNE

-170 TQCLSHNSYTSN
+170 AQCLSYDSYTSD
-182 SILKLLRSLRNKLYL
+182 SILERLRFLKNKLYL
-197 FDPNKREPAFDE
+197 FDPNKKEPAFDE
-209 EGFLEKPRNLNKQIQ
+209 EGFLEKLRSLNKQIQ
-224 STEIASDSAKKAIK
+224 SVETASNEAKKAIK

-253 KKKSEYNFFKKL
+253 EKKSEYRYFKKF
-265 KNEIPTLESECEA
+265 KDEIPTLESECKE

-284 SYYEARETALFKKF
+284 RYYEARESALFKKF

-306 KAISKIQALDF
+306 KATSKIQALDF

-325 ALLSGYEEVPAE
+325 ALLNGYEEMPAE

-390 DVKQSIYAFRG
+390 DVKQSIYGFRG
-401 GFSSLFESVS
+401 SFSSLFESVS

-424 SSPLIIHYVNT
+424 SSPLVINYVNT

-442 NSSTTYLEQKYP
+442 NSPTAYLEQKYP
-454 ETSRNK
+454 KASSNK
-460 HATDGYVKVSL
+460 HARDGYVKVSL
-471 VANER
+471 VADER
-476 ELLLEQISQEAKNLL
+476 
-491 EHGKELLLE
+491 ELLLE
-500 QILQEAKNLLEHG
+500 QILQEAKNLLEHR
-513 IEPKDITILCA
+513 IDPKDITLLCA
-524 TNKDALEI
+524 TNDDALEI
-532 KNYLQENLSEIRPS
+532 KNYLQKSLSAIRPS
-546 TESSAQLSQFVESK
+546 TESSAKLSQFVESR
-560 IIKNALEYALAEEEY
+560 IIKNALEYALAEEPY

-589 LHDDAIALFGFNPKK
+589 LHDDAIALAGFNPKK

-618 ELYTECAQICL
+618 ELYTECTQICL
-629 ELALGCEDADEFL
+629 ELAVGCEDANEFL
-642 EKLEAKKIASFNS
+642 EKLEAKEIASF
-655 KGAQIMTIH
+655 KAEGTQIMTIH

-677 ERLGKPNNESDKFL
+677 ERLGKPKTNNSNQFL
-691 EEYNGTELVCL
+691 EEYSGTEPIRL

-717 RALEKEKAAKDHEEI
+717 RALDKEEAAKNHEET
-732 NAYYVAFTRAE
+732 NVYYVAFTRAE
-743 LGLVVVA
+743 LGLIVVA
-750 KDKDQKKDKKKD
+750 KDKDQKKDKK
-762 KEESKNK
+762 ESKNK
-769 GMHEKLDLKP
+769 GMREKLDLAP

-785 APVIASK
+785 APVISPQ
-792 KEPSNASVLIKPHA
+792 KEPSSASVLIKPHA
-806 YGEQVQEIEEE
+806 YGEQIQEIEEE
-817 PDSDYEKNN
+817 PSDYEKNN

-846 YRIPKKSVLEYLN
+846 YHIPKKSVLEYLN
-859 YHYGFYGLDHQALE
+859 YHHGFYGLDYQALE

-883 EIQALFKNLALKGE
+883 KIQALFKNLALRGE
-897 VAFLSRGVVSRIDV
+897 VAFLFEGVVSRIDV

-921 VLDYKSSQNYQQSHK
+921 VLDYKSSQNYQQNHK
-936 AQVSHYAEFLQTQ
+936 AQVSHYAAFLQTQ

>member
-1 MDTNRQCMALKASA
+1 MDTKRQCMALKASA

-67 NLESKEKSHKE
+67 NLEDEKEKEKSQ
-78 NILKELEEKYHL
+78 NILKELEEKYRL
-90 DPSLVQNS
+90 DPSFVQNS
-98 AQKIYQRFLN
+98 APRIYQRFLN

-138 VNEDTEAHQQ
+138 VNEDTKAHQQ
-148 QLDERF
+148 QLNESF

-170 TQCLSHNSYTSN
+170 AQCLSYDNYTSD
-182 SILKLLRSLRNKLYL
+182 SILERLRFLKNKLYL
-197 FDPNKREPAFDE
+197 FDPNKKEPAFDE
-209 EGFLEKPRNLNKQIQ
+209 EGFLEKLRSLNQQIQ
-224 STEIASDSAKKAIK
+224 SIETASDTAKKAIK

-253 KKKSEYNFFKKL
+253 KKKSEYRDFKKL
-265 KNEIPTLESECEA
+265 KDEIPTLESECEE
-278 IENDLK
+278 IESDLK
-284 SYYEARETALFKKF
+284 RYYEARESTIFKKF

-306 KAISKIQALDF
+306 KATSKIQALDF

-325 ALLSGYEEVPAE
+325 ALLNGYEELPAE

-401 GFSSLFESVS
+401 SFSSLFESVA
-411 KDFYHDNLEFNHR
+411 KDFYHDNLPFNHR
-424 SSPLIIHYVNT
+424 SSPLIINYVNT

-442 NSSTTYLEQKYP
+442 NFPTAYLEQKYP
-454 ETSRNK
+454 KISNNK
-460 HATDGYVKVSL
+460 HARDGYVKVSL

-476 ELLLEQISQEAKNLL
+476 ELLLEQI
-491 EHGKELLLE
+491 
-500 QILQEAKNLLEHG
+500 LQEAKNLLEHR

-532 KNYLQENLSEIRPS
+532 KNYLQENLSAIRPS
-546 TESSAQLSQFVESK
+546 TESSANLSQFVESK
-560 IIKNALEYALAEEEY
+560 IIKNALKYALAEEHY

-589 LHDDAIALFGFNPKK
+589 LHDDAIALAGFNPKK

-612 KVMELF
+612 KVMEWF
-618 ELYTECAQICL
+618 ELYGECAQICL
-629 ELALGCEDADEFL
+629 ELAVGCEDANEFL
-642 EKLEAKKIASFNS
+642 EKLEAKKIASFNL

-677 ERLGKPNNESDKFL
+677 ERLGKPKSNNSSQFL
-691 EEYNGTELVCL
+691 EEYNGAELLRL

-717 RALEKEKAAKDHEEI
+717 RALDKEEVAKDHEET
-732 NAYYVAFTRAE
+732 NVYYVAFTRAE
-743 LGLVVVA
+743 LGLIVVA
-750 KDKDQKKDKKKD
+750 KDKDQKKDKKENK
-762 KEESKNK
+762 KESKNK
-769 GMHEKLDLKP
+769 GMREKLDLFP
-779 LEEGEI
+779 LEEGTI
-785 APVIASK
+785 APVISPQ
-792 KEPSNASVLIKPHA
+792 KEPLIPSVLIKPHA

-817 PDSDYEKNN
+817 PSDYEKNN

-846 YRIPKKSVLEYLN
+846 YNIPKKSVLEYLN
-859 YHYGFYGLDHQALE
+859 YHHGFYGLDYQALE

-883 EIQALFKNLALKGE
+883 KIQALFKNLALKGE
-897 VAFLSRGVVSRIDV
+897 VAFLFEGVVSRIDV
-911 LLWDKGQNLY
+911 LLWDRGQNLY

-936 AQVSHYAEFLQTQ
+936 AQVSHYAAFLKTQ

>member
-1 MDTNRQCMALKASA
+1 MDTKRQCMALKASA

-67 NLESKEKSHKE
+67 NLEDEKEKEKSQ
-78 NILKELEEKYHL
+78 NILKELEEKYRL
-90 DPSLVQNS
+90 NPSFVQNR
-98 AQKIYQRFLN
+98 AQEIYQRFLN

-138 VNEDTEAHQQ
+138 VNEDTKAHQQ
-148 QLDERF
+148 RLNASF
-154 LSALNSE
+154 LSALNNE

-170 TQCLSHNSYTSN
+170 TQCLSYDSYTSD
-182 SILKLLRSLRNKLYL
+182 SILERLRFLKNKLYL
-197 FDPNKREPAFDE
+197 FDPNKKDPVFDE
-209 EGFLEKPRNLNKQIQ
+209 ERFLEKLRSLNQQIQ
-224 STEIASDSAKKAIK
+224 SVETASDTAKKAIK

-253 KKKSEYNFFKKL
+253 KKKGEYRDFKKI
-265 KNEIPTLESECEA
+265 KDEIPTLESECEE

-284 SYYEARETALFKKF
+284 RYYEARESALFKKF

-306 KAISKIQALDF
+306 KATSKIQALDF

-325 ALLSGYEEVPAE
+325 ALLNGYEEMPAE
-337 FFYFRLDSKI
+337 FFYFRLDSRI

-385 VFFVG
+385 VFLVG

-401 GFSSLFESVS
+401 SFSSLFESVA
-411 KDFYHDNLEFNHR
+411 KDFYHDNLQFNHR
-424 SSPLIIHYVNT
+424 SSPLIINYVNT

-442 NSSTTYLEQKYP
+442 NSPTAYLEQKYP
-454 ETSRNK
+454 KASSNK
-460 HATDGYVKVSL
+460 HVKDGYVKVSL
-471 VANER
+471 VADER
-476 ELLLEQISQEAKNLL
+476 
-491 EHGKELLLE
+491 ELLLE
-500 QILQEAKNLLEHG
+500 QILQEAKNLLEHR
-513 IEPKDITILCA
+513 IDPKDITILCA
-524 TNKDALEI
+524 TNDDALEI
-532 KNYLQENLSEIRPS
+532 KNYLQENLSAIRPS
-546 TESSAQLSQFVESK
+546 TESSAKLSQFVESK
-560 IIKNALEYALAEEEY
+560 IIKNALEYALAEEPY

-589 LHDDAIALFGFNPKK
+589 LHDDAIALAGFNPKK

-618 ELYTECAQICL
+618 DLYGECTQICL
-629 ELALGCEDADEFL
+629 ELAVGCEDANEFL
-642 EKLEAKKIASFNS
+642 EKLEAKEIASF
-655 KGAQIMTIH
+655 KAEGAQIMTIH

-677 ERLGKPNNESDKFL
+677 ERLGKPKTNNSNQFL
-691 EEYNGTELVCL
+691 EEYSGTELIRL

-717 RALEKEKAAKDHEEI
+717 RVLDKEEAAKNHEET
-732 NAYYVAFTRAE
+732 NVYYVAFTRAE
-743 LGLVVVA
+743 LGLIVVA
-750 KDKDQKKDKKKD
+750 KDKDQKKDKK
-762 KEESKNK
+762 ESKNK
-769 GMHEKLDLKP
+769 GMREKLDLAP

-785 APVIASK
+785 APVISSQ
-792 KEPSNASVLIKPHA
+792 KELSIPSVVIKPHA

-817 PDSDYEKNN
+817 PSDYEKNN

-859 YHYGFYGLDHQALE
+859 YHHGFYGLDYQALE

-883 EIQALFKNLALKGE
+883 KIQALFKNLALRGE
-897 VAFLSRGVVSRIDV
+897 VAFLFQGVVSRIDV

-936 AQVSHYAEFLQTQ
+936 EQVSHYAAFLQTQ

>member
-1 MDTNRQCMALKASA
+1 MDTKRQCMALKASA

-67 NLESKEKSHKE
+67 NLEDEKEKEKSQ
-78 NILKELEEKYHL
+78 NILKELEEKYRL
-90 DPSLVQNS
+90 NPSFVQNS

-123 LRKFCWFVGLSANFE
+123 LRKFCWFVGLSTNFE
-138 VNEDTEAHQQ
+138 VNEDTNAHQQ
-148 QLDERF
+148 QLNESF
-154 LSALNSE
+154 LSALNNE

-170 TQCLSHNSYTSN
+170 AQCLSYDSYTSD
-182 SILKLLRSLRNKLYL
+182 SILERLRFLKNKLYL
-197 FDPNKREPAFDE
+197 FDPNKKESAFDE
-209 EGFLEKPRNLNKQIQ
+209 EGFLEKLRNLNRQIQ
-224 STEIASDSAKKAIK
+224 SVETASDTAKKAIK
-238 CDDFR
+238 CDNFR

-253 KKKSEYNFFKKL
+253 EKKSEYCFFKKF
-265 KNEIPTLESECEA
+265 KDEIPTLESECEE

-284 SYYEARETALFKKF
+284 RYYEARESALFKKF

-306 KAISKIQALDF
+306 KATSKIQSLDF

-325 ALLSGYEEVPAE
+325 ALLNGYEEMPAE

-390 DVKQSIYAFRG
+390 DVKQSIYGFRG
-401 GFSSLFESVS
+401 SFSSLFESVS
-411 KDFYHDNLEFNHR
+411 KDFYHDNLQFNHR
-424 SSPLIIHYVNT
+424 SSPLIINYVNT

-442 NSSTTYLEQKYP
+442 NSPTAYLEQKYP
-454 ETSRNK
+454 KASSNN
-460 HATDGYVKVSL
+460 HARDGYVKVSL
-471 VANER
+471 VADER
-476 ELLLEQISQEAKNLL
+476 
-491 EHGKELLLE
+491 ELLLE
-500 QILQEAKNLLEHG
+500 QILQEAKNLLEHR
-513 IEPKDITILCA
+513 IDPKDITILC
-524 TNKDALEI
+524 TRNKDALEI
-532 KNYLQENLSEIRPS
+532 KNYLQKNLSAIRPS
-546 TESSAQLSQFVESK
+546 TESSAKLSQFVESK
-560 IIKNALEYALAEEEY
+560 IIKNALEYALAEEPY

-589 LHDDAIALFGFNPKK
+589 LHDDAIALAGFNPKK
-604 ESVAGFVW
+604 ESVASFVW

-629 ELALGCEDADEFL
+629 ELAVGCEDANEFL
-642 EKLEAKKIASFNS
+642 EKLEAKEIASF
-655 KGAQIMTIH
+655 KAEGTQIMTIH

-677 ERLGKPNNESDKFL
+677 ERLGKPKTNNSNQFL
-691 EEYNGTELVCL
+691 EEYSGTELTRL

-717 RALEKEKAAKDHEEI
+717 RALDKEEAAKDHEET
-732 NAYYVAFTRAE
+732 NVYYVAFTRAE
-743 LGLVVVA
+743 LGLIVVA
-750 KDKDQKKDKKKD
+750 KDKNQKKDKK
-762 KEESKNK
+762 ESKNK
-769 GMHEKLDLKP
+769 GMREKLDLAP

-785 APVIASK
+785 VPVISSQ
-792 KEPSNASVLIKPHA
+792 KEPSSTSVVIKPHA

-817 PDSDYEKNN
+817 PSDYEKND

-846 YRIPKKSVLEYLN
+846 YNIPKKSVLEYLN
-859 YHYGFYGLDHQALE
+859 YHHGFYGLDYQALE
-873 ESLELFENDA
+873 ESLELFENDVK
-883 EIQALFKNLALKGE
+883 IQALFKNLALRGE
-897 VAFLSRGVVSRIDV
+897 VAFLFEGVVSRIDV

-936 AQVSHYAEFLQTQ
+936 AQVSHYAAFLQTQ

>member
-1 MDTNRQCMALKASA
+1 MDTKRQCMALKASA

-67 NLESKEKSHKE
+67 NLESEEKEKSQ
-78 NILKELEEKYHL
+78 NILKELEEKYRL
-90 DPSLVQNS
+90 NPDLVRNS
-98 AQKIYQRFLN
+98 APKIYQRFLN

-148 QLDERF
+148 QLNESF
-154 LSALNSE
+154 LSALNGG

-170 TQCLSHNSYTSN
+170 AQCLSHNSYTSD
-182 SILKLLRSLRNKLYL
+182 SILERLRFLKNKLYL
-197 FDPNKREPAFDE
+197 FDPNKKEPAFDE
-209 EGFLEKPRNLNKQIQ
+209 EGFLEKLRSLNQQIQ
-224 STEIASDSAKKAIK
+224 SIETASDKAKTVIK

-253 KKKSEYNFFKKL
+253 EKKSEYRDFKKL
-265 KNEIPTLESECEA
+265 KNEIPTLESECEE

-284 SYYEARETALFKKF
+284 RYYEAKEIALFKKF

-306 KAISKIQALDF
+306 KATSKIQALDF

-325 ALLSGYEEVPAE
+325 ALLKGYEEVPAE
-337 FFYFRLDSKI
+337 FFYFRLDSRI

-373 KAGIGQAKWHRS
+373 KAGIGQAKWQRS

-401 GFSSLFESVS
+401 SFSSLFESVA
-411 KDFYHDNLEFNHR
+411 KDFYHDNLQFNHR
-424 SSPLIIHYVNT
+424 SSPLIINYVNT

-442 NSSTTYLEQKYP
+442 DSPTAYLDQKYP
-454 ETSRNK
+454 KTSQNK

-471 VANER
+471 VADER
-476 ELLLEQISQEAKNLL
+476 
-491 EHGKELLLE
+491 GLLLE
-500 QILQEAKNLLEHG
+500 QILQEAKNLLEHR

-524 TNKDALEI
+524 TNDDALEI
-532 KNYLQENLSEIRPS
+532 KNYLQENLSAIRPS
-546 TESSAQLSQFVESK
+546 TESSAKLSQFVESK
-560 IIKNALEYALAEEEY
+560 IIKNALKYALAEEPY

-589 LHDDAIALFGFNPKK
+589 LHDDAIALPGFNPKK

-618 ELYTECAQICL
+618 ELYGERAQICL
-629 ELALGCEDADEFL
+629 ELAVGCEDADGFL
-642 EKLEAKKIASFNS
+642 EKLEAKKIASFNA

-677 ERLGKPNNESDKFL
+677 ERLGKPRSNNSNQFL
-691 EEYNGTELVCL
+691 EEYDGTELLRL

-710 VVDKDYA
+710 IVDKDYA
-717 RALEKEKAAKDHEEI
+717 RALDKEKAAKENEET
-732 NAYYVAFTRAE
+732 NVYYVAFTRAE

-750 KDKDQKKDKKKD
+750 KDKDQKKDQ
-762 KEESKNK
+762 KESESK
-769 GMHEKLDLKP
+769 GMREKLDLTP

-785 APVIASK
+785 APVISPQ
-792 KEPSNASVLIKPHA
+792 KEPLIASVVIKPHA

-846 YRIPKKSVLEYLN
+846 YNIPKKSVLEYLN
-859 YHYGFYGLDHQALE
+859 YHHGFYGLDHQALE
-873 ESLELFENDA
+873 ESLELFENDI

-897 VAFLSRGVVSRIDV
+897 AAFLFEGVVSRIDV

-936 AQVSHYAEFLQTQ
+936 VQVSHYAEFLQTQ

>member
-1 MDTNRQCMALKASA
+1 MDTKRQCMALKASA

-67 NLESKEKSHKE
+67 NFEDEKEKEKSQ
-78 NILKELEEKYHL
+78 NILKELEEKYRL
-90 DPSLVQNS
+90 DPSFVQNS

-138 VNEDTEAHQQ
+138 VNEDTKAHQQ
-148 QLDERF
+148 QLNASF
-154 LSALNSE
+154 LSALNNE

-170 TQCLSHNSYTSN
+170 TQCLSHDNYTSD
-182 SILKLLRSLRNKLYL
+182 SVLERLRFLKNKLYL
-197 FDPNKREPAFDE
+197 FDPNKKEPAFDE
-209 EGFLEKPRNLNKQIQ
+209 KGFLEKLRSLNQQIQ
-224 STEIASDSAKKAIK
+224 SVETASDTAKAAIK

-253 KKKSEYNFFKKL
+253 EKKSEYRYFKKF
-265 KNEIPTLESECEA
+265 KDEIPTLESECEG

-284 SYYEARETALFKKF
+284 RYYEAKESALFKKF

-306 KAISKIQALDF
+306 KATSKIQALDF

-325 ALLSGYEEVPAE
+325 ALLNGYEEMPAE

-390 DVKQSIYAFRG
+390 DVKQSIYGFRG
-401 GFSSLFESVS
+401 SFSSLFESVS

-424 SSPLIIHYVNT
+424 SSPLIIKYVNT

-442 NSSTTYLEQKYP
+442 NSPTAYWEQKYP
-454 ETSRNK
+454 KASNNK
-460 HATDGYVKVSL
+460 HARDGYVKVSL
-471 VANER
+471 VADER
-476 ELLLEQISQEAKNLL
+476 
-491 EHGKELLLE
+491 ELLLE
-500 QILQEAKNLLEHG
+500 QILQEAKNLLEHR

-524 TNKDALEI
+524 RNKDALEI

-546 TESSAQLSQFVESK
+546 TESSAKLSQFVESK
-560 IIKNALEYALAEEEY
+560 IIKNALEYALAEEPY

-589 LHDDAIALFGFNPKK
+589 LHDDAIALAGFNPKK

-618 ELYTECAQICL
+618 ELYGECAQICL
-629 ELALGCEDADEFL
+629 ELAVGCEDANEFL
-642 EKLEAKKIASFNS
+642 EKLEAKEIASFNL

-677 ERLGKPNNESDKFL
+677 ERLGKPKTNNSNQFL
-691 EEYNGTELVCL
+691 EEYSGTELIRL

-717 RALEKEKAAKDHEEI
+717 RALDKEEAARDHEET
-732 NAYYVAFTRAE
+732 NVYYVAFTRAE

-750 KDKDQKKDKKKD
+750 KDK
-762 KEESKNK
+762 K
-769 GMHEKLDLKP
+769 GMREKLDLAP

-785 APVIASK
+785 APVISSQ
-792 KEPSNASVLIKPHA
+792 KEPLIPSVVIKPHA

-817 PDSDYEKNN
+817 PSDYEKNN

-846 YRIPKKSVLEYLN
+846 YNIPKKSVLEYLN
-859 YHYGFYGLDHQALE
+859 YHHGFYGLDYQALE

-883 EIQALFKNLALKGE
+883 KIQALFKNLALRGE
-897 VAFLSRGVVSRIDV
+897 VAFLFEGVVSRIDV

-936 AQVSHYAEFLQTQ
+936 AQVSHYAAFLQTQ

>member
-1 MDTNRQCMALKASA
+1 MDIKRQCMALKASA

-67 NLESKEKSHKE
+67 NLENEKEKEKSQ
-78 NILKELEEKYHL
+78 NILKELEEKYRL
-90 DPSLVQNS
+90 DPSLAQNS

-138 VNEDTEAHQQ
+138 VNEDTKAHQQ
-148 QLDERF
+148 QLNASF
-154 LSALNSE
+154 LSALDNK

-170 TQCLSHNSYTSN
+170 AQCLSYDGYTSD
-182 SILKLLRSLRNKLYL
+182 SVLERLRFLKNKLYL
-197 FDPNKREPAFDE
+197 FDPNKKEPAFDE
-209 EGFLEKPRNLNKQIQ
+209 EGFLEKLRSLNQQIQ
-224 STEIASDSAKKAIK
+224 NIETASNEAKKAIK

-253 KKKSEYNFFKKL
+253 EKKSEYRYFKKF
-265 KNEIPTLESECEA
+265 KDEIPTLESECEE

-284 SYYEARETALFKKF
+284 RYYEARESALFKKF

-306 KAISKIQALDF
+306 KATSKIQALDF

-325 ALLSGYEEVPAE
+325 ALLNGYEEMPAE
-337 FFYFRLDSKI
+337 FFYFRLDSRI
-347 AHILIDEFQDT
+347 VHILIDEFQDT

-390 DVKQSIYAFRG
+390 DVKQSIYGFRG
-401 GFSSLFESVS
+401 SFSSLFESVS

-424 SSPLIIHYVNT
+424 SSPLIINYVNT

-442 NSSTTYLEQKYP
+442 NSPTAYLEQKYP
-454 ETSRNK
+454 KASSNK
-460 HATDGYVKVSL
+460 HARDGYVKVSL
-471 VANER
+471 VADER
-476 ELLLEQISQEAKNLL
+476 ELLLEQILQGAKNLL
-491 EHGKELLLE
+491 EHR
-500 QILQEAKNLLEHG
+500 ID
-513 IEPKDITILCA
+513 PKDITLLCA
-524 TNKDALEI
+524 TNDDALEI
-532 KNYLQENLSEIRPS
+532 KDYLQKNLSAIRPS
-546 TESSAQLSQFVESK
+546 TESSAKLSQFVESK
-560 IIKNALEYALAEEEY
+560 IIKNALEYALAEEPY

-589 LHDDAIALFGFNPKK
+589 LHDDAIALAAFNPKK

-612 KVMELF
+612 KVMEWF

-629 ELALGCEDADEFL
+629 ELAVGCEDANEFL
-642 EKLEAKKIASFNS
+642 EKLEAKEIASF
-655 KGAQIMTIH
+655 KAEGAQIMTIH

-677 ERLGKPNNESDKFL
+677 ERLGKPKTNNSNQFL
-691 EEYNGTELVCL
+691 EEYSGTELTRL

-717 RALEKEKAAKDHEEI
+717 RALDKEEAAKDHEET
-732 NAYYVAFTRAE
+732 NVYYVAFTRAE
-743 LGLVVVA
+743 LGLIVVA
-750 KDKDQKKDKKKD
+750 KDKNQKKDKK
-762 KEESKNK
+762 ESKNK
-769 GMHEKLDLKP
+769 GMHEKLDLAP
-779 LEEGEI
+779 LEEGTI
-785 APVIASK
+785 APVISSQ
-792 KEPSNASVLIKPHA
+792 KEPSSASAVIKPHA

-817 PDSDYEKNN
+817 PSDYEKNN

-846 YRIPKKSVLEYLN
+846 YNIPKKSVLEYLN
-859 YHYGFYGLDHQALE
+859 YHHGFYGLDYQALE

-883 EIQALFKNLALKGE
+883 KIQALFKNLALRGE
-897 VAFLSRGVVSRIDV
+897 VAFLFEGVVSRIDV

-936 AQVSHYAEFLQTQ
+936 AQVSHYAAFLQTQ

>member
-1 MDTNRQCMALKASA
+1 MALKASA

-58 DYLKILQKE
+58 DYLKILQQE
-67 NLESKEKSHKE
+67 NLENEKEKSQ
-78 NILKELEEKYHL
+78 NILKELEEKYRL

-138 VNEDTEAHQQ
+138 VNEDTKAHQQ
-148 QLDERF
+148 QLNASF
-154 LSALNSE
+154 LSALNNE
-161 QLEELSVFI
+161 QLEKLSVFI
-170 TQCLSHNSYTSN
+170 AQCLSYDSYTSD
-182 SILKLLRSLRNKLYL
+182 SVLERLRFLKNKLYL
-197 FDPNKREPAFDE
+197 FDPNKKEPAFDE
-209 EGFLEKPRNLNKQIQ
+209 KGFLEKLRSLNEQIQ
-224 STEIASDSAKKAIK
+224 SIETASDRAKTAIK
-238 CDDFR
+238 CDSFR

-253 KKKSEYNFFKKL
+253 EKKSEYQSFKKL
-265 KNEIPTLESECEA
+265 KSEIPTLESECEE

-284 SYYEARETALFKKF
+284 RYYEARESALFKKF

-306 KAISKIQALDF
+306 KATSKIQALDF

-325 ALLSGYEEVPAE
+325 ALLNGYEEMPAE

-401 GFSSLFESVS
+401 SFSSLFESVS
-411 KDFYHDNLEFNHR
+411 KDFYHDNLPFNHR
-424 SSPLIIHYVNT
+424 SAPLIINYVNT

-442 NSSTTYLEQKYP
+442 NSPTAYLEQKYP
-454 ETSRNK
+454 KASSNN
-460 HATDGYVKVSL
+460 HARDGYVKVSL
-471 VANER
+471 VADER
-476 ELLLEQISQEAKNLL
+476 
-491 EHGKELLLE
+491 ELLLE
-500 QILQEAKNLLEHG
+500 QILQEAKNLLEHR
-513 IEPKDITILCA
+513 IEPKDITLLCA
-524 TNKDALEI
+524 TNDDALEI
-532 KNYLQENLSEIRPS
+532 KNYLQKNLSAIRPS
-546 TESSAQLSQFVESK
+546 TESSAKLSQFVESR
-560 IIKNALEYALAEEEY
+560 IIKNALGYALAEEPY

-589 LHDDAIALFGFNPKK
+589 LHDDAIALAGFNPKK

-629 ELALGCEDADEFL
+629 ELAVGCEDANEFL
-642 EKLEAKKIASFNS
+642 EKLEAKEIASF
-655 KGAQIMTIH
+655 KAEGAQIMTIH

-677 ERLGKPNNESDKFL
+677 ERLGKSKTNNSNQFL
-691 EEYNGTELVCL
+691 EEYSSTELLRL

-717 RALEKEKAAKDHEEI
+717 RALDKEEAAKDYEET
-732 NAYYVAFTRAE
+732 NVYYVAFTRAE
-743 LGLVVVA
+743 LGLIVVA
-750 KDKDQKKDKKKD
+750 KDKNQKKDKK
-762 KEESKNK
+762 ESKNK
-769 GMHEKLDLKP
+769 GMREKLDLAP
-779 LEEGEI
+779 LEEGTI
-785 APVIASK
+785 APVISSQ
-792 KEPSNASVLIKPHA
+792 KEPLIKSVLIKPHA

-817 PDSDYEKNN
+817 PSDYEKNN

-846 YRIPKKSVLEYLN
+846 YRIPKESVLEYLN
-859 YHYGFYGLDHQALE
+859 YHHGFYGLDYQALE

-883 EIQALFKNLALKGE
+883 KIQALFKNLALRGE
-897 VAFLSRGVVSRIDV
+897 VAFLFEGVVSRIDV

-936 AQVSHYAEFLQTQ
+936 AQVSHYAAFLQTQ

>member
-1 MDTNRQCMALKASA
+1 MALKASA

-67 NLESKEKSHKE
+67 NLEDEKEKEKSQ

-90 DPSLVQNS
+90 NPSFVQNS

-138 VNEDTEAHQQ
+138 VNEDTNAHQQ
-148 QLDERF
+148 QLNESF
-154 LSALNSE
+154 LSALNNE

-170 TQCLSHNSYTSN
+170 AQCLSYDSYTSD
-182 SILKLLRSLRNKLYL
+182 SILERLRFLKNKLYL
-197 FDPNKREPAFDE
+197 FDPNKKDPVFDE
-209 EGFLEKPRNLNKQIQ
+209 ERFLEKLRSLNQQIQ
-224 STEIASDSAKKAIK
+224 SVETASDAAKTAIK

-253 KKKSEYNFFKKL
+253 EKKSEYRYFKKF
-265 KNEIPTLESECEA
+265 KDEIPTLESECEE

-284 SYYEARETALFKKF
+284 RYYEARESALFKKF

-306 KAISKIQALDF
+306 KATSKIQALDF

-325 ALLSGYEEVPAE
+325 ALLNGYEEMPAE
-337 FFYFRLDSKI
+337 FFYFRLDSRI

-390 DVKQSIYAFRG
+390 DVKQSIYGFRG
-401 GFSSLFESVS
+401 SFSSLFESVS
-411 KDFYHDNLEFNHR
+411 KDFYHDNLPFNHR
-424 SSPLIIHYVNT
+424 SSPLIINYVNT

-442 NSSTTYLEQKYP
+442 NSPTAYWEQKYP
-454 ETSRNK
+454 KASSNN
-460 HATDGYVKVSL
+460 HARDGYVKVSL
-471 VANER
+471 VADER
-476 ELLLEQISQEAKNLL
+476 ELLLK
-491 EHGKELLLE
+491 
-500 QILQEAKNLLEHG
+500 QILQEAKNLLEHR
-513 IEPKDITILCA
+513 IDPKDITLLCA
-524 TNKDALEI
+524 TNDDALEI
-532 KNYLQENLSEIRPS
+532 KNYLQKNLSAIRPS
-546 TESSAQLSQFVESK
+546 TESSAKLSQFVESR
-560 IIKNALEYALAEEEY
+560 IIKNALEYALAEEPY

-589 LHDDAIALFGFNPKK
+589 LHDDAIALAGFNPKK

-618 ELYTECAQICL
+618 ELYTECTQICL
-629 ELALGCEDADEFL
+629 ELAVGCEDVNEFL
-642 EKLEAKKIASFNS
+642 EKLEAKEIASF
-655 KGAQIMTIH
+655 KAEGTQIMTIH

-677 ERLGKPNNESDKFL
+677 ERLGKPKTNNSNQFL
-691 EEYNGTELVCL
+691 EEYSDTELTRL

-717 RALEKEKAAKDHEEI
+717 RALDKEEVAKDHEET
-732 NAYYVAFTRAE
+732 NVYYVAFTRAE

-750 KDKDQKKDKKKD
+750 KDK
-762 KEESKNK
+762 K
-769 GMHEKLDLKP
+769 GMREKLDLAP

-785 APVIASK
+785 APVISSQ
-792 KEPSNASVLIKPHA
+792 KEPSSTSVVIKPHA

-817 PDSDYEKNN
+817 PSDYEKNN

-846 YRIPKKSVLEYLN
+846 YNIPKKSVLEYLN
-859 YHYGFYGLDHQALE
+859 YHHGFYGLDYQALE

-883 EIQALFKNLALKGE
+883 KIQALFKNLALRGE
-897 VAFLSRGVVSRIDV
+897 VAFLFEGVVSRIDV
-911 LLWDKGQNLY
+911 LLWDRGQNLY

-936 AQVSHYAEFLQTQ
+936 AQVSHYATFLQTQ

>member
-1 MDTNRQCMALKASA
+1 MDTKRQCMALKASA

-67 NLESKEKSHKE
+67 NLENEKEKSQ

-90 DPSLVQNS
+90 NPDLVRNS

-138 VNEDTEAHQQ
+138 VNEDTKAHQQ
-148 QLDERF
+148 QLNESF
-154 LSALNSE
+154 LSALNGE

-170 TQCLSHNSYTSN
+170 AQCLSYDNYTSD
-182 SILKLLRSLRNKLYL
+182 SILERLRSLKNKLYL
-197 FDPNKREPAFDE
+197 FDPNKKEPAFDE
-209 EGFLEKPRNLNKQIQ
+209 EGFLEKLRSLNQQIQ
-224 STEIASDSAKKAIK
+224 SVETASDRAKTAIK

-253 KKKSEYNFFKKL
+253 EKKSEYIYFKKL
-265 KNEIPTLESECEA
+265 KDEIPTLESECEE

-284 SYYEARETALFKKF
+284 RYYEAREIALFKKF

-306 KAISKIQALDF
+306 KATSKIQALDF

-325 ALLSGYEEVPAE
+325 ALLNGYEELPAE

-347 AHILIDEFQDT
+347 VHILIDEFQDT

-373 KAGIGQAKWHRS
+373 KAGIGQAKWQRS

-401 GFSSLFESVS
+401 SFSSLFESVA
-411 KDFYHDNLEFNHR
+411 KDFYHDNLPFNHR
-424 SSPLIIHYVNT
+424 SSPLIINYVNT

-442 NSSTTYLEQKYP
+442 NSPTAYLEQKYP
-454 ETSRNK
+454 KASNNK
-460 HATDGYVKVSL
+460 HARDGYVKVSL
-471 VANER
+471 VADER
-476 ELLLEQISQEAKNLL
+476 
-491 EHGKELLLE
+491 GLLLE
-500 QILQEAKNLLEHG
+500 QILQEAKNLLEHR
-513 IEPKDITILCA
+513 IDPKDITLLCA
-524 TNKDALEI
+524 TNDDALEI
-532 KNYLQENLSEIRPS
+532 KNYLQENLSTIRPS
-546 TESSAQLSQFVESK
+546 TESSANLSQFVESK
-560 IIKNALEYALAEEEY
+560 IIKNALKYALAEEPY

-589 LHDDAIALFGFNPKK
+589 LHDDVIALPGFNPKK

-612 KVMELF
+612 KVMEWF
-618 ELYTECAQICL
+618 ELYGECAQICL
-629 ELALGCEDADEFL
+629 ELAVGCEDADGFL
-642 EKLEAKKIASFNS
+642 EKLEAKKIASFNL

-677 ERLGKPNNESDKFL
+677 ERLGKPKSNNSNQFL
-691 EEYNGTELVCL
+691 EEYNGAELVRL

-717 RALEKEKAAKDHEEI
+717 RALDKEEAAKDHEET
-732 NAYYVAFTRAE
+732 NVYYVAFTRAE
-743 LGLVVVA
+743 LGLIVVA
-750 KDKDQKKDKKKD
+750 KDKDQKKDKKESK
-762 KEESKNK
+762 KESKNK
-769 GMHEKLDLKP
+769 GMREKLDLAP
-779 LEEGEI
+779 LEEGTI
-785 APVIASK
+785 TPVISSQ
-792 KEPSNASVLIKPHA
+792 KEPLIPSVLIKPHA

-817 PDSDYEKNN
+817 PSDYEKNN

-846 YRIPKKSVLEYLN
+846 YNIPKKSVLEYLN
-859 YHYGFYGLDHQALE
+859 YHHGFYGLDYQALE

-883 EIQALFKNLALKGE
+883 KIQALFKNLALKGE
-897 VAFLSRGVVSRIDV
+897 VAFLFEGVVSRIDV

-936 AQVSHYAEFLQTQ
+936 AQVSHYAAFLQTQ

>member
-1 MDTNRQCMALKASA
+1 MDTKRQCMALKASA

-67 NLESKEKSHKE
+67 NLEDEKEKEKSQ
-78 NILKELEEKYHL
+78 NILKELEEKYRL
-90 DPSLVQNS
+90 DPSFVQNS
-98 AQKIYQRFLN
+98 AQEIYQRFLN

-138 VNEDTEAHQQ
+138 VNEDTKAHQQ
-148 QLDERF
+148 QLNESF
-154 LSALNSE
+154 LSALNNK

-170 TQCLSHNSYTSN
+170 AQCLSYDSYTSD
-182 SILKLLRSLRNKLYL
+182 SILEWLRFLKNKLYL
-197 FDPNKREPAFDE
+197 FDPNKKEPAFDE
-209 EGFLEKPRNLNKQIQ
+209 EGFLEKLRSLNRQIQ
-224 STEIASDSAKKAIK
+224 SVETASDTAKKAIK
-238 CDDFR
+238 CDDLR

-253 KKKSEYNFFKKL
+253 EKKSEYRYFKKF
-265 KNEIPTLESECEA
+265 KDEIPTLESECEE

-284 SYYEARETALFKKF
+284 RYYEARESALFKKF

-306 KAISKIQALDF
+306 KATSKIQALDF

-325 ALLSGYEEVPAE
+325 ALLNGYEEMPAE
-337 FFYFRLDSKI
+337 FFYFRLDSRI

-358 SLNDYKILAPFIDEI
+358 SLNDYKVLAPFIDEI
-373 KAGIGQAKWHRS
+373 KAGIGQTKWHRS

-390 DVKQSIYAFRG
+390 DVKQSIYGFRG
-401 GFSSLFESVS
+401 SFSSLFESVS
-411 KDFYHDNLEFNHR
+411 KDFYHDNLPFNHR
-424 SSPLIIHYVNT
+424 SSPLIINYVNT

-442 NSSTTYLEQKYP
+442 NSPTAYWEQKYP
-454 ETSRNK
+454 KASSNK
-460 HATDGYVKVSL
+460 HARDGYVKVSL
-471 VANER
+471 VADGR
-476 ELLLEQISQEAKNLL
+476 
-491 EHGKELLLE
+491 ELLLE
-500 QILQEAKNLLEHG
+500 QILQEAKNLLEHR
-513 IEPKDITILCA
+513 IDPKDITLLCA
-524 TNKDALEI
+524 TNDDALEI
-532 KNYLQENLSEIRPS
+532 KNYLQKNLSAIRPS
-546 TESSAQLSQFVESK
+546 TESSTKLSQFVESK
-560 IIKNALEYALAEEEY
+560 IIKNALEYALAEEPY

-589 LHDDAIALFGFNPKK
+589 LHDDAIALAGFNPKK

-618 ELYTECAQICL
+618 ELYGECAQICL
-629 ELALGCEDADEFL
+629 ELAVGCEDANEFL
-642 EKLEAKKIASFNS
+642 EKLEAKEIASF
-655 KGAQIMTIH
+655 KAEGAQIMTIH

-677 ERLGKPNNESDKFL
+677 ERLGKPKTNNSNQFL
-691 EEYNGTELVCL
+691 EEYSGTELTRL

-717 RALEKEKAAKDHEEI
+717 RALDKEEAAKDHEET
-732 NAYYVAFTRAE
+732 NVYYVAFTRAE
-743 LGLVVVA
+743 LGLIVVA
-750 KDKDQKKDKKKD
+750 KDKDQKKDKK
-762 KEESKNK
+762 ESKNK
-769 GMHEKLDLKP
+769 GMREKLDLVP

-785 APVIASK
+785 VPVISSQ
-792 KEPSNASVLIKPHA
+792 KEPSSASVVIKPHA

-817 PDSDYEKNN
+817 PSDYEKNN

-846 YRIPKKSVLEYLN
+846 YNIPKKSILEYLN
-859 YHYGFYGLDHQALE
+859 YHHGFYGLDHQALE

-883 EIQALFKNLALKGE
+883 KIQALFKNLALRGE
-897 VAFLSRGVVSRIDV
+897 VAFLFEGVVSRVDV

-936 AQVSHYAEFLQTQ
+936 VQVSHYAAFLQTQ

>member
-1 MDTNRQCMALKASA
+1 MDTKRQCMALKASA

-67 NLESKEKSHKE
+67 NLEDEKEKEKSQ
-78 NILKELEEKYHL
+78 NILKELEEKYRL
-90 DPSLVQNS
+90 NPSFVQNS

-138 VNEDTEAHQQ
+138 VNEDTKAHQQ
-148 QLDERF
+148 QLNESF
-154 LSALNSE
+154 LSALDNK

-170 TQCLSHNSYTSN
+170 AQCLSYDSYTSD
-182 SILKLLRSLRNKLYL
+182 SILERLRFLKNKLYL
-197 FDPNKREPAFDE
+197 FDPNKKDPVFDE
-209 EGFLEKPRNLNKQIQ
+209 KDFLEKLRSLNQQIQ
-224 STEIASDSAKKAIK
+224 NIETASNEAKKAIK

-253 KKKSEYNFFKKL
+253 EKKSEYRYFKKF
-265 KNEIPTLESECEA
+265 KDEIPTLESECEE

-284 SYYEARETALFKKF
+284 RYYEARESALFKKF

-306 KAISKIQALDF
+306 KATSKIQALDF

-325 ALLSGYEEVPAE
+325 ALLNGYEEMPAE

-390 DVKQSIYAFRG
+390 DVKQSIYGFRG
-401 GFSSLFESVS
+401 SFSSLFESVS
-411 KDFYHDNLEFNHR
+411 KDFYHDHLQFNHR
-424 SSPLIIHYVNT
+424 SSPLIINYVNT

-442 NSSTTYLEQKYP
+442 NSPTAYLEQKYP
-454 ETSRNK
+454 KASSNN
-460 HATDGYVKVSL
+460 HARDGYVKVSL
-471 VANER
+471 VADER
-476 ELLLEQISQEAKNLL
+476 
-491 EHGKELLLE
+491 ELLLE
-500 QILQEAKNLLEHG
+500 QILQEAKNLLEHR
-513 IEPKDITILCA
+513 IDPKDITLLCT
-524 TNKDALEI
+524 TNDDALEI
-532 KNYLQENLSEIRPS
+532 KNYLQKNLSAINPS
-546 TESSAQLSQFVESK
+546 TESSAKLSQFVESK
-560 IIKNALEYALAEEEY
+560 IIKNALEYALAEEPY

-589 LHDDAIALFGFNPKK
+589 LHDDVIALAGFNPKK

-629 ELALGCEDADEFL
+629 ELAVGCEDANEFL
-642 EKLEAKKIASFNS
+642 GKLEAKEIASF
-655 KGAQIMTIH
+655 KAEGAQIMTIH

-677 ERLGKPNNESDKFL
+677 ERLGKPKTNNSNQFL
-691 EEYNGTELVCL
+691 EEYSGTELTRL

-710 VVDKDYA
+710 VVDKDYV
-717 RALEKEKAAKDHEEI
+717 RALDKEEAAKDHEET
-732 NAYYVAFTRAE
+732 NVYYVAFTRAE

-750 KDKDQKKDKKKD
+750 KDK
-762 KEESKNK
+762 K
-769 GMHEKLDLKP
+769 GMHEKLDLAP
-779 LEEGEI
+779 LEEGAI
-785 APVIASK
+785 APVISSQ
-792 KEPSNASVLIKPHA
+792 KEPLIKSVLIKPHA

-817 PDSDYEKNN
+817 PSDYEKNN

-859 YHYGFYGLDHQALE
+859 YHHGFYGLDYQALE
-873 ESLELFENDA
+873 ESLELFENDVK
-883 EIQALFKNLALKGE
+883 IQALFKNLALKGE
-897 VAFLSRGVVSRIDV
+897 VAFLFEGVVSRIDV

-936 AQVSHYAEFLQTQ
+936 AQVSHYAAFLQTQ

>member
-1 MDTNRQCMALKASA
+1 MDTKRQCMALKASA

-67 NLESKEKSHKE
+67 SLENEKEKEKSQ
-78 NILKELEEKYHL
+78 NILKELEEKYRL
-90 DPSLVQNS
+90 DPSFVQNS

-138 VNEDTEAHQQ
+138 VNEYTKAHQQ
-148 QLDERF
+148 QLNASF
-154 LSALNSE
+154 LSALNNE

-170 TQCLSHNSYTSN
+170 AQCLSYDSYTSD
-182 SILKLLRSLRNKLYL
+182 SILERLRFLKNKLYL
-197 FDPNKREPAFDE
+197 FDSNKKELAFDE
-209 EGFLEKPRNLNKQIQ
+209 KGFLEKLRSLNQQIQ
-224 STEIASDSAKKAIK
+224 SVETASDTAKKAIK

-253 KKKSEYNFFKKL
+253 EKKSEYRHFKKL
-265 KNEIPTLESECEA
+265 KNEIPTLESECEE

-284 SYYEARETALFKKF
+284 RYYEARESALFKKF

-306 KAISKIQALDF
+306 KATSKIQALDF

-325 ALLSGYEEVPAE
+325 ALLNGYEEMPAE
-337 FFYFRLDSKI
+337 FFYFRLNSKI

-390 DVKQSIYAFRG
+390 DVKQSIYGFRG
-401 GFSSLFESVS
+401 SFSSLFESVS
-411 KDFYHDNLEFNHR
+411 KDFYHDNLQFNHR
-424 SSPLIIHYVNT
+424 SSPLIINYVNT

-442 NSSTTYLEQKYP
+442 NSPTAYWEQKYP
-454 ETSRNK
+454 KASSNK
-460 HATDGYVKVSL
+460 HAKDGYVKVSL
-471 VANER
+471 VADER
-476 ELLLEQISQEAKNLL
+476 ELLLK
-491 EHGKELLLE
+491 
-500 QILQEAKNLLEHG
+500 QILQEAKNLLEHR
-513 IEPKDITILCA
+513 IEPKDITLLCT
-524 TNKDALEI
+524 TNDDALEI
-532 KNYLQENLSEIRPS
+532 KNYLQKNLSTIRPS
-546 TESSAQLSQFVESK
+546 TESSAKLSQFVESK
-560 IIKNALEYALAEEEY
+560 IIKNALEYALAEEPY

-589 LHDDAIALFGFNPKK
+589 LHDDAIALAGFNPKK

-629 ELALGCEDADEFL
+629 ELAVGCEDANEFL
-642 EKLEAKKIASFNS
+642 EKLEAKEIASFKA

-677 ERLGKPNNESDKFL
+677 ERLGKPKSNSSNQFL
-691 EEYNGTELVCL
+691 EEYDGTELTRL

-717 RALEKEKAAKDHEEI
+717 RALDKEEAAKVHEET
-732 NAYYVAFTRAE
+732 NVYYVAFTRAE
-743 LGLVVVA
+743 LGLIVVA
-750 KDKDQKKDKKKD
+750 KDK
-762 KEESKNK
+762 K
-769 GMHEKLDLKP
+769 GMREKLDLVP

-785 APVIASK
+785 VPVISSQ
-792 KEPSNASVLIKPHA
+792 KEPSPESVLIKPHA
-806 YGEQVQEIEEE
+806 YGEQIQEIEEE
-817 PDSDYEKNN
+817 PSDYEKNN

-859 YHYGFYGLDHQALE
+859 YHHGFYGLDYQALE

-883 EIQALFKNLALKGE
+883 KIQALFKNLALRGE
-897 VAFLSRGVVSRIDV
+897 VAFLFEGVVSRIDV

-936 AQVSHYAEFLQTQ
+936 AQVSHYAAFLQTQ
-949 APHFKIQAGI
+949 APHSRIQAGI

>member
-1 MDTNRQCMALKASA
+1 MDTKRQCMALKASA

-67 NLESKEKSHKE
+67 NLESEKEKSQ

-90 DPSLVQNS
+90 DPSLVRNN

-138 VNEDTEAHQQ
+138 VNEDTEAHQR
-148 QLDERF
+148 QLNEGF
-154 LSALNSE
+154 LSALNNE
-161 QLEELSVFI
+161 QLEELSTFI
-170 TQCLSHNSYTSN
+170 VQCLSYDNYTSD
-182 SILKLLRSLRNKLYL
+182 SILEWLRFLKNKLYL
-197 FDPNKREPAFDE
+197 FDPNKKEPAFDE
-209 EGFLEKPRNLNKQIQ
+209 EGFLEKLRSLNNQIQ
-224 STEIASDSAKKAIK
+224 NIETASNEAKKAIK
-238 CDDFR
+238 CDSFR

-253 KKKSEYNFFKKL
+253 EKKSEYRYFKKL
-265 KNEIPTLESECEA
+265 KSEIPTLESECEE

-284 SYYEARETALFKKF
+284 RYYEAKETAIFKKF
-298 PKFIQLYD
+298 PKFIQLYSN
-306 KAISKIQALDF
+306 ATSKIQALDF

-325 ALLSGYEEVPAE
+325 VLLNGYEEMPAE

-401 GFSSLFESVS
+401 SFSSLFESVS
-411 KDFYHDNLEFNHR
+411 KDFYHDNLQFNHR
-424 SSPLIIHYVNT
+424 SAPLIINYVNT

-442 NSSTTYLEQKYP
+442 NSPTAYLEQKYP
-454 ETSRNK
+454 KASNNK
-460 HATDGYVKVSL
+460 HVTEGYVKVSL
-471 VANER
+471 VADER
-476 ELLLEQISQEAKNLL
+476 
-491 EHGKELLLE
+491 GLLLE
-500 QILQEAKNLLEHG
+500 QILQEAKNLLEHR
-513 IEPKDITILCA
+513 IDPKDITILCA
-524 TNKDALEI
+524 TNDDALEI
-532 KNYLQENLSEIRPS
+532 KNYLQQNLSEIRPS
-546 TESSAQLSQFVESK
+546 TESSAKLSQFVESK
-560 IIKNALEYALAEEEY
+560 IIKNALKYALAEEPY

-589 LHDDAIALFGFNPKK
+589 LHDDVISLAGFDPKK

-612 KVMELF
+612 KVMEWF
-618 ELYTECAQICL
+618 ELYGECAQICL
-629 ELALGCEDADEFL
+629 ELAVGCEDANDFL
-642 EKLEAKKIASFNS
+642 EKLEAKEIASFNP

-664 KSKGMQFPYVIVC
+664 GSKGMQFPYVIVC
-677 ERLGKPNNESDKFL
+677 ERLGNPKSSHSNQLL
-691 EEYNGTELVCL
+691 EEYDGAELACL

-717 RALEKEKAAKDHEEI
+717 RALDKEEVAKDHEEI
-732 NAYYVAFTRAE
+732 NVYYVAFTRAE
-743 LGLVVVA
+743 LGLIVVA
-750 KDKDQKKDKKKD
+750 KDKKESKK
-762 KEESKNK
+762 ESKNK
-769 GMHEKLDLKP
+769 KMREQLDLVP

-785 APVIASK
+785 MPVISPQ
-792 KEPSNASVLIKPHA
+792 KEPLITSVVIKPHA

-846 YRIPKKSVLEYLN
+846 YNIPKQSVLEYLN
-859 YHYGFYGLDHQALE
+859 YHYGFYGLDYQALE

-883 EIQALFKNLALKGE
+883 EIQALFKNHALKGE
-897 VAFLSRGVVSRIDV
+897 AAFLFQGVVSRIDV
-911 LLWDKGQNLY
+911 LLWDRGQNLY

-936 AQVSHYAEFLQTQ
+936 AQVSHYAEFLRTQ

>member
-1 MDTNRQCMALKASA
+1 MDTKRQCMALKASA

-58 DYLKILQKE
+58 DYLKILQQE
-67 NLESKEKSHKE
+67 NLENEKEESQ

-98 AQKIYQRFLN
+98 APKIYQRFLN

-138 VNEDTEAHQQ
+138 VNEDTKAHQQ
-148 QLDERF
+148 QLNESF
-154 LSALNSE
+154 LSALNNK

-170 TQCLSHNSYTSN
+170 TQCLSYDNYTSD
-182 SILKLLRSLRNKLYL
+182 SILKRLRFLKNKLYL
-197 FDPNKREPAFDE
+197 FDPNKKEPAFDE
-209 EGFLEKPRNLNKQIQ
+209 KGFLEKLRSLNNQIQ
-224 STEIASDSAKKAIK
+224 SIETASDKAKTAIK

-253 KKKSEYNFFKKL
+253 KKKSEYRDFKKL
-265 KNEIPTLESECEA
+265 KNEIPTLESECEE

-284 SYYEARETALFKKF
+284 RYYEAKEIALFKKF

-306 KAISKIQALDF
+306 KATSKIQALDF

-325 ALLSGYEEVPAE
+325 ALLKGYEEVPAE
-337 FFYFRLDSKI
+337 FFYFRLDSRI

-401 GFSSLFESVS
+401 SFSSLFESVA
-411 KDFYHDNLEFNHR
+411 KDFYHDNLQFNHR
-424 SSPLIIHYVNT
+424 SAPLIINYVNT

-442 NSSTTYLEQKYP
+442 NSPTAYLEQKYP
-454 ETSRNK
+454 KASSNK
-460 HATDGYVKVSL
+460 HARDGYVKVSL

-476 ELLLEQISQEAKNLL
+476 ELLLEQI
-491 EHGKELLLE
+491 
-500 QILQEAKNLLEHG
+500 LQEAKNLLEHR

-524 TNKDALEI
+524 TNDDALEI
-532 KNYLQENLSEIRPS
+532 KNYLQENLSAIRPS
-546 TESSAQLSQFVESK
+546 TESSAKLSQFVESK
-560 IIKNALEYALAEEEY
+560 IIKNALKYALAEEPY

-589 LHDDAIALFGFNPKK
+589 LHDDAIALAGFNPKK
-604 ESVAGFVW
+604 ESVADFVW

-618 ELYTECAQICL
+618 ELYGECAQICL
-629 ELALGCEDADEFL
+629 ELAVGCEDADGFL
-642 EKLEAKKIASFNS
+642 EKLEAKKIASFNL

-677 ERLGKPNNESDKFL
+677 ERLGKPKSNNSNQFL
-691 EEYNGTELVCL
+691 EEYNGAELLRL

-717 RALEKEKAAKDHEEI
+717 RALDKEEAAKDYEEI
-732 NAYYVAFTRAE
+732 NVYYVAFTRAE
-743 LGLVVVA
+743 LGLIVVA
-750 KDKDQKKDKKKD
+750 KDK
-762 KEESKNK
+762 KESKQESKNK
-769 GMHEKLDLKP
+769 TMHEKLDLVP
-779 LEEGEI
+779 LEEGTI
-785 APVIASK
+785 APVISSQ
-792 KEPSNASVLIKPHA
+792 KEPLIASVLIKPHA

-817 PDSDYEKNN
+817 PSDYEKNN

-846 YRIPKKSVLEYLN
+846 YNIPKKSVLEYLN
-859 YHYGFYGLDHQALE
+859 YHHGFYGLDYQALE

-883 EIQALFKNLALKGE
+883 KIQALFKNLALKGE
-897 VAFLSRGVVSRIDV
+897 AAFLFEGVVSRIDV
-911 LLWDKGQNLY
+911 LLWDRGQNLY

-936 AQVSHYAEFLQTQ
+936 AQVSHYAEFLKTQ

>member
-1 MDTNRQCMALKASA
+1 MDTKRQCMALKASA

-67 NLESKEKSHKE
+67 NLEDEKEKEKSQ
-78 NILKELEEKYHL
+78 NILKELEEKYRL
-90 DPSLVQNS
+90 DPSFVQNS
-98 AQKIYQRFLN
+98 TQKIYQRFLN

-138 VNEDTEAHQQ
+138 VNEDTKAHQQ
-148 QLDERF
+148 RLNASF
-154 LSALNSE
+154 LSALNNE

-170 TQCLSHNSYTSN
+170 AQCLSYDSYTSD
-182 SILKLLRSLRNKLYL
+182 SILERLRFLKNKLYL
-197 FDPNKREPAFDE
+197 FDPNKKEPAFDE
-209 EGFLEKPRNLNKQIQ
+209 ERFLEKLRSLNQQIQ
-224 STEIASDSAKKAIK
+224 SVETASDKAKTAIK

-253 KKKSEYNFFKKL
+253 EKKSEYRFFKKI
-265 KNEIPTLESECEA
+265 KDEIPTLESECEE

-284 SYYEARETALFKKF
+284 RYYEAREIALFKKF

-306 KAISKIQALDF
+306 KATSKIQALDF

-325 ALLSGYEEVPAE
+325 ALLNGYEEMPAE

-390 DVKQSIYAFRG
+390 DVKQSIYGFRG
-401 GFSSLFESVS
+401 SFSSLFESVS
-411 KDFYHDNLEFNHR
+411 KDFYHDNLQFNHR
-424 SSPLIIHYVNT
+424 SSPLIINYVNT

-442 NSSTTYLEQKYP
+442 NSPTAYLEQKYP
-454 ETSRNK
+454 KDSSNK
-460 HATDGYVKVSL
+460 HAKDGYVKVSL
-471 VANER
+471 VADE
-476 ELLLEQISQEAKNLL
+476 
-491 EHGKELLLE
+491 KELLLE
-500 QILQEAKNLLEHG
+500 QILQEAKNLLEHR
-513 IEPKDITILCA
+513 IEPKDITILC
-524 TNKDALEI
+524 TRNEDALEI
-532 KNYLQENLSEIRPS
+532 KNYLQKNLSAIRPS
-546 TESSAQLSQFVESK
+546 TESSAKLSQFVESK
-560 IIKNALEYALAEEEY
+560 IIKNALEYALAEEPY

-589 LHDDAIALFGFNPKK
+589 LHDDVIALAGFNPKK

-612 KVMELF
+612 KVMESF

-629 ELALGCEDADEFL
+629 ELAVGCEDANEFL
-642 EKLEAKKIASFNS
+642 EKLEAKEIASF
-655 KGAQIMTIH
+655 KAEGAQIMTIH

-677 ERLGKPNNESDKFL
+677 ERLGKPKTNNSNQFL
-691 EEYNGTELVCL
+691 EEYSGTELIRL

-717 RALEKEKAAKDHEEI
+717 RALDKEEAAKDHEET
-732 NAYYVAFTRAE
+732 NVYYVAFTRAE
-743 LGLVVVA
+743 LGLIVVA
-750 KDKDQKKDKKKD
+750 KDKDQKKDKK
-762 KEESKNK
+762 ESKNK
-769 GMHEKLDLKP
+769 GMREKLDLFP

-785 APVIASK
+785 VPVISSQ
-792 KEPSNASVLIKPHA
+792 KEPSSASVVIKPHA

-817 PDSDYEKNN
+817 PSDYEKNN

-846 YRIPKKSVLEYLN
+846 YNIPKKSVLEYLN
-859 YHYGFYGLDHQALE
+859 YHHGFYGLDYQALE

-883 EIQALFKNLALKGE
+883 KIQALFENLALRGE
-897 VAFLSRGVVSRIDV
+897 VAFLFEGVVSRIDV

-936 AQVSHYAEFLQTQ
+936 AQVSHYAAFLQTQ

>member
-1 MDTNRQCMALKASA
+1 MDTKRQCMALKASA

-67 NLESKEKSHKE
+67 NLEDEKEKEKSQ
-78 NILKELEEKYHL
+78 NILKELEEKYRL
-90 DPSLVQNS
+90 TPSFVQNS
-98 AQKIYQRFLN
+98 TQKIYQRFLN

-138 VNEDTEAHQQ
+138 VNEDTKAHQQ
-148 QLDERF
+148 QLNASF
-154 LSALNSE
+154 LSALDNK

-170 TQCLSHNSYTSN
+170 AQCLSYGSYTSD
-182 SILKLLRSLRNKLYL
+182 SILERFLGRLRFLKNKLYL
-197 FDPNKREPAFDE
+197 FDPNKKDPVFDE
-209 EGFLEKPRNLNKQIQ
+209 ERFLEKLRSLNQQIQ
-224 STEIASDSAKKAIK
+224 NIETASNEAKKAIK

-253 KKKSEYNFFKKL
+253 EKKSEYRYFKKF
-265 KNEIPTLESECEA
+265 KDEIPTLESECEE

-284 SYYEARETALFKKF
+284 RYYEARESTLFKKF

-306 KAISKIQALDF
+306 RATSKIQALDF

-325 ALLSGYEEVPAE
+325 ALLNGCEEMPAE

-390 DVKQSIYAFRG
+390 DVKQSIYGFRG
-401 GFSSLFESVS
+401 SFSSLFESVS

-424 SSPLIIHYVNT
+424 SSPLIINYVNT

-442 NSSTTYLEQKYP
+442 NSPTAYLEQKYP
-454 ETSRNK
+454 KASSNK
-460 HATDGYVKVSL
+460 HAKDGYVKVSL
-471 VANER
+471 VADER
-476 ELLLEQISQEAKNLL
+476 ELLLDQV
-491 EHGKELLLE
+491 
-500 QILQEAKNLLEHG
+500 LQEAKNLLEHH
-513 IEPKDITILCA
+513 IDPKDITILCA
-524 TNKDALEI
+524 TNDDALEI
-532 KNYLQENLSEIRPS
+532 KDYLQKHLSAIRPS
-546 TESSAQLSQFVESK
+546 TESSAKLSQFVESR
-560 IIKNALEYALAEEEY
+560 IIKNALEYALAEEPY

-589 LHDDAIALFGFNPKK
+589 LHDDAIALAGFNPKK
-604 ESVAGFVW
+604 ESMAGFVW

-629 ELALGCEDADEFL
+629 ELAVGCEDANEFL
-642 EKLEAKKIASFNS
+642 EKLEAKEIASF
-655 KGAQIMTIH
+655 KAEGTQIMTIH

-677 ERLGKPNNESDKFL
+677 ERLGKPKSNNPNQFL
-691 EEYNGTELVCL
+691 EEYNGTELLRL

-717 RALEKEKAAKDHEEI
+717 RALDKEEAAKNHEET
-732 NAYYVAFTRAE
+732 NVYYVAFTRAE
-743 LGLVVVA
+743 LGLIVVA
-750 KDKDQKKDKKKD
+750 KDK
-762 KEESKNK
+762 K
-769 GMHEKLDLKP
+769 GMHEKLDLAP

-785 APVIASK
+785 APVISPQ
-792 KEPSNASVLIKPHA
+792 KEPSIASVVIKPHA

-817 PDSDYEKNN
+817 PSDYEKNN
-826 DQEAINFGIALH
+826 DQEAIHFGIALH

-859 YHYGFYGLDHQALE
+859 YHHGFYGLDYQALE

-883 EIQALFKNLALKGE
+883 KIQALFKNLALRGE
-897 VAFLSRGVVSRIDV
+897 VAFLFEGVVSRIDV

-936 AQVSHYAEFLQTQ
+936 AQVSHYAAFLQTQ

>member
-1 MDTNRQCMALKASA
+1 MDTKRQCMVLKASA

-67 NLESKEKSHKE
+67 NLENENEKEKSQ
-78 NILKELEEKYHL
+78 NILKELEEKYRL
-90 DPSLVQNS
+90 DPSFVQNS
-98 AQKIYQRFLN
+98 APKIYQRFLN

-138 VNEDTEAHQQ
+138 VNEDTKAHQQ
-148 QLDERF
+148 QLNESF
-154 LSALNSE
+154 LSALNSG

-170 TQCLSHNSYTSN
+170 AQCLSYNSYTSD
-182 SILKLLRSLRNKLYL
+182 SILERLRFLKNKLYL
-197 FDPNKREPAFDE
+197 FDPNKKEPAFDE
-209 EGFLEKPRNLNKQIQ
+209 EGFLEKLRSLNQQIQ
-224 STEIASDSAKKAIK
+224 SIETASDKAKTAIK

-253 KKKSEYNFFKKL
+253 EKKSEYRDFKKL
-265 KNEIPTLESECEA
+265 KNEIPTLESECEE

-284 SYYEARETALFKKF
+284 RYYEAREIALFKKF

-306 KAISKIQALDF
+306 KATSKIQALDF

-325 ALLSGYEEVPAE
+325 ALLKGYEELPAE
-337 FFYFRLDSKI
+337 FFYFRLDSRI

-373 KAGIGQAKWHRS
+373 KAGIGQAKWNRS

-401 GFSSLFESVS
+401 SFSSLFESVA
-411 KDFYHDNLEFNHR
+411 KDFYHDNLQFNHR
-424 SSPLIIHYVNT
+424 SSPLIINYVNT

-442 NSSTTYLEQKYP
+442 NSPTAYLEQKYP
-454 ETSRNK
+454 KASQNK

-471 VANER
+471 VANE
-476 ELLLEQISQEAKNLL
+476 
-491 EHGKELLLE
+491 KELLLE
-500 QILQEAKNLLEHG
+500 QILQEAKNLLEHR

-524 TNKDALEI
+524 TNDDALEI
-532 KNYLQENLSEIRPS
+532 KNYLQENLSAIRPS
-546 TESSAQLSQFVESK
+546 TESSAKLSQFVETK
-560 IIKNALEYALAEEEY
+560 IIKNALEYALAEEPY
-575 KPFYKHSVLKLAGY
+575 KSFYKHSVLKLAGY
-589 LHDDAIALFGFNPKK
+589 LHDDAIALPGFNPKK

-612 KVMELF
+612 KVMERF
-618 ELYTECAQICL
+618 ELYGERAQTCL
-629 ELALGCEDADEFL
+629 ELAVGCEDADGFL
-642 EKLEAKKIASFNS
+642 EKLEAKKIASFNL

-677 ERLGKPNNESDKFL
+677 ERLGKPKSNNSNQFL
-691 EEYNGTELVCL
+691 EEYNGAELLRL

-717 RALEKEKAAKDHEEI
+717 RALDKEKAAKDHEET
-732 NAYYVAFTRAE
+732 NVYYVAFTRAE
-743 LGLVVVA
+743 LGLIVVA
-750 KDKDQKKDKKKD
+750 KDKDQKKDKKESKKESKD
-762 KEESKNK
+762 K
-769 GMHEKLDLKP
+769 GMREKLDLFP
-779 LEEGEI
+779 LEEGTI
-785 APVIASK
+785 VPVISSQ
-792 KEPSNASVLIKPHA
+792 KEPLIASVVIKPHA

-817 PDSDYEKNN
+817 PSDYEKNN

-846 YRIPKKSVLEYLN
+846 YNIPKKSVLEYLN
-859 YHYGFYGLDHQALE
+859 YHHGFYGLDHQALE
-873 ESLELFENDA
+873 ESLELFENDI

-897 VAFLSRGVVSRIDV
+897 AAFLFEGVVSRIDV

-921 VLDYKSSQNYQQSHK
+921 ILDYKSSQNYQQSHK
-936 AQVSHYAEFLQTQ
+936 AQVSHYAAFLQTQ

>member
-1 MDTNRQCMALKASA
+1 MDTKRQCMALKASA

-67 NLESKEKSHKE
+67 NLEDEKEKEKSQ
-78 NILKELEEKYHL
+78 NILKELEEKYRL
-90 DPSLVQNS
+90 DPSFVQNS
-98 AQKIYQRFLN
+98 TQKIYQRFLN

-138 VNEDTEAHQQ
+138 VNEDTKAHQQ
-148 QLDERF
+148 QLNESF
-154 LSALNSE
+154 LSALNNK

-170 TQCLSHNSYTSN
+170 TQCLSYDSYTSD
-182 SILKLLRSLRNKLYL
+182 SILERLRFLKNKLYL
-197 FDPNKREPAFDE
+197 FDPNKKDPVFDE
-209 EGFLEKPRNLNKQIQ
+209 ERFLEKLRSLNQQIQ
-224 STEIASDSAKKAIK
+224 SVEAASNEAKKAIK

-253 KKKSEYNFFKKL
+253 EKKSEYRYFKKF
-265 KNEIPTLESECEA
+265 KDEIPTLESECEE

-284 SYYEARETALFKKF
+284 RYYEARESALFKKF

-306 KAISKIQALDF
+306 KATSKIQALDF

-325 ALLSGYEEVPAE
+325 ALLNGYEEMPAE

-347 AHILIDEFQDT
+347 THILIDEFQDT

-390 DVKQSIYAFRG
+390 DVKQSIYGFRG
-401 GFSSLFESVS
+401 SFSSLFESVS

-424 SSPLIIHYVNT
+424 SSPLIINYVNT

-442 NSSTTYLEQKYP
+442 NSPTAYLEQKYP
-454 ETSRNK
+454 KASSNK
-460 HATDGYVKVSL
+460 HARDGYVKVSL
-471 VANER
+471 VADER
-476 ELLLEQISQEAKNLL
+476 ELLLK
-491 EHGKELLLE
+491 
-500 QILQEAKNLLEHG
+500 QILQEAKNLLEHR
-513 IEPKDITILCA
+513 IDPKDITVLCA
-524 TNKDALEI
+524 TNDDALEI
-532 KNYLQENLSEIRPS
+532 KNYLQKNLSAINPS
-546 TESSAQLSQFVESK
+546 TESSAKLSQFVESK
-560 IIKNALEYALAEEEY
+560 IIKNALEYALAEEPY

-589 LHDDAIALFGFNPKK
+589 LHDDAIALAGFNPKK

-612 KVMELF
+612 KVMEWF

-629 ELALGCEDADEFL
+629 ELAVGCEDANEFL
-642 EKLEAKKIASFNS
+642 EKLEAKEIASF
-655 KGAQIMTIH
+655 KAEGTQIMTIH

-677 ERLGKPNNESDKFL
+677 ERLGKPKTNNSNQFL
-691 EEYNGTELVCL
+691 EEYSGTELTHL

-717 RALEKEKAAKDHEEI
+717 RALDKEEAAKDHEET
-732 NAYYVAFTRAE
+732 NVYYVAFTRAE

-750 KDKDQKKDKKKD
+750 KDKDQKKDKK
-762 KEESKNK
+762 ESKNK
-769 GMHEKLDLKP
+769 GMREKLDLAP

-785 APVIASK
+785 APVISPQ
-792 KEPSNASVLIKPHA
+792 KEPLIPSIVIKPHA

-817 PDSDYEKNN
+817 PSDYEKNN
-826 DQEAINFGIALH
+826 DQEAIHFGIALH
-838 KGLEYQYA
+838 KGLECQYA

-859 YHYGFYGLDHQALE
+859 YHYGFYGLDYQALE

-883 EIQALFKNLALKGE
+883 KIQALFKNLALKGE
-897 VAFLSRGVVSRIDV
+897 VAFLFEGVVSRIDV

-936 AQVSHYAEFLQTQ
+936 AQVSHYAAFLQTQ

>member
-1 MDTNRQCMALKASA
+1 MDTKRQCMALKASA

-67 NLESKEKSHKE
+67 NLEDEKEKEKSQ
-78 NILKELEEKYHL
+78 NILKELEEKYRL
-90 DPSLVQNS
+90 DPSFVQNR
-98 AQKIYQRFLN
+98 AQEIYQRFLN

-123 LRKFCWFVGLSANFE
+123 LRKFCWFVGLRANFE
-138 VNEDTEAHQQ
+138 VNEDTKAHQQ
-148 QLDERF
+148 QLNESF
-154 LSALNSE
+154 LSALDKE

-170 TQCLSHNSYTSN
+170 TQCLSYDSYTSD
-182 SILKLLRSLRNKLYL
+182 SVLERLRFLKNKLYL
-197 FDPNKREPAFDE
+197 FDPNKKDPIFNE
-209 EGFLEKPRNLNKQIQ
+209 EGFLEKLRSLNQQIQ
-224 STEIASDSAKKAIK
+224 SVETASNEAKKAIK

-253 KKKSEYNFFKKL
+253 EKKGEYRYFKKF
-265 KNEIPTLESECEA
+265 KDEIPTLESECEE

-284 SYYEARETALFKKF
+284 RYYEAKESALFKKF

-306 KAISKIQALDF
+306 KATSKIQALDF

-325 ALLSGYEEVPAE
+325 ALLNGYEEMPAE
-337 FFYFRLDSKI
+337 FFYFRLDSRI

-390 DVKQSIYAFRG
+390 DVKQSIYGFRG
-401 GFSSLFESVS
+401 SFSSLFESVS

-424 SSPLIIHYVNT
+424 SSPLIINYVNT

-442 NSSTTYLEQKYP
+442 NSPTAYLEQKYP
-454 ETSRNK
+454 KASNNK

-471 VANER
+471 VADER
-476 ELLLEQISQEAKNLL
+476 
-491 EHGKELLLE
+491 ELLLE
-500 QILQEAKNLLEHG
+500 QILQEAKNLLEHR
-513 IEPKDITILCA
+513 IDPKDITILCA
-524 TNKDALEI
+524 TNDDALEI
-532 KNYLQENLSEIRPS
+532 KNYLQENLSAIRPS
-546 TESSAQLSQFVESK
+546 TESSTNLSQFVESK
-560 IIKNALEYALAEEEY
+560 IIKNALKYALAEEPY

-589 LHDDAIALFGFNPKK
+589 LHDDVIALPGFNPKK

-612 KVMELF
+612 KVMEWF
-618 ELYTECAQICL
+618 ELYGECAQICL
-629 ELALGCEDADEFL
+629 ELAVGCKDANEFL
-642 EKLEAKKIASFNS
+642 EKLEAKEIASF
-655 KGAQIMTIH
+655 KIEGAQIMTIH

-677 ERLGKPNNESDKFL
+677 ERLGKPKTNNSNQFL
-691 EEYNGTELVCL
+691 EEYSGTELTRL

-717 RALEKEKAAKDHEEI
+717 RALDKEEAAKNHEET
-732 NAYYVAFTRAE
+732 NVYYVAFTRAE
-743 LGLVVVA
+743 LGLIVVA
-750 KDKDQKKDKKKD
+750 KDK
-762 KEESKNK
+762 K
-769 GMHEKLDLKP
+769 GMREKLDLAP

-785 APVIASK
+785 APVISSQ
-792 KEPSNASVLIKPHA
+792 KEPLIPSVVIKPHA

-817 PDSDYEKNN
+817 PSDYEKNN

-846 YRIPKKSVLEYLN
+846 YNIPKKSVLEYLN
-859 YHYGFYGLDHQALE
+859 YHHGFYGLDYQALE

-883 EIQALFKNLALKGE
+883 KIQALFKNLALRGE
-897 VAFLSRGVVSRIDV
+897 VAFLFEGVVSRIDV

-936 AQVSHYAEFLQTQ
+936 AQVSHYAAFLQTQ

>member
-1 MDTNRQCMALKASA
+1 MDTKRQCMALKASA

-67 NLESKEKSHKE
+67 NLEDEKEKEKSQ
-78 NILKELEEKYHL
+78 NILKELEEKYRL
-90 DPSLVQNS
+90 DPSFVQNS

-138 VNEDTEAHQQ
+138 VNEYTKAHQQ
-148 QLDERF
+148 QLNESF
-154 LSALNSE
+154 LSALNNE

-170 TQCLSHNSYTSN
+170 AQCLSYDSYTSD
-182 SILKLLRSLRNKLYL
+182 SILERLRFLKNKLYL
-197 FDPNKREPAFDE
+197 FDPNKKDPVFDE
-209 EGFLEKPRNLNKQIQ
+209 ERFLEKLRSLNRQIQ
-224 STEIASDSAKKAIK
+224 SVETASDTAKKAIK

-253 KKKSEYNFFKKL
+253 EKKSKYRYFKKF
-265 KNEIPTLESECEA
+265 KDEIPTLESECEE

-284 SYYEARETALFKKF
+284 RYYEARESALFKKF

-306 KAISKIQALDF
+306 KATSKIQALDF

-325 ALLSGYEEVPAE
+325 ALLNGYEEMPAE
-337 FFYFRLDSKI
+337 FFYFRLDSRI

-390 DVKQSIYAFRG
+390 DVKQSVYGFRG
-401 GFSSLFESVS
+401 SFSSLFESVS

-424 SSPLIIHYVNT
+424 SSPLIINYVNT

-442 NSSTTYLEQKYP
+442 NSPTAYLEQKYP
-454 ETSRNK
+454 KASSNK
-460 HATDGYVKVSL
+460 HARDGYVKVSL
-471 VANER
+471 VVDER
-476 ELLLEQISQEAKNLL
+476 ELLLK
-491 EHGKELLLE
+491 
-500 QILQEAKNLLEHG
+500 QILQEAKNLLEHR
-513 IEPKDITILCA
+513 IDPKDITLLCT
-524 TNKDALEI
+524 TNDDALEI
-532 KNYLQENLSEIRPS
+532 KNYLQKNLSAIRPS
-546 TESSAQLSQFVESK
+546 TESSAKLSQFVESK
-560 IIKNALEYALAEEEY
+560 IIKNALEYALAEELY

-589 LHDDAIALFGFNPKK
+589 LHDDAIALAGFNPKK

-618 ELYTECAQICL
+618 ELYTECTQICL
-629 ELALGCEDADEFL
+629 ELAVGCEDANEFL
-642 EKLEAKKIASFNS
+642 EKLEAKEIASF
-655 KGAQIMTIH
+655 KAEGAQIMTIH

-677 ERLGKPNNESDKFL
+677 ERLGKPKTNNSNQFL
-691 EEYNGTELVCL
+691 EEYSGTELTCL

-717 RALEKEKAAKDHEEI
+717 RVLDKEEAAKNHEET
-732 NAYYVAFTRAE
+732 NVYYVAFTRAE

-750 KDKDQKKDKKKD
+750 KNK
-762 KEESKNK
+762 K
-769 GMHEKLDLKP
+769 GMREKLDLAP
-779 LEEGEI
+779 LEEGTI
-785 APVIASK
+785 APVISSQ
-792 KEPSNASVLIKPHA
+792 KEPSPESVLIKPHA

-817 PDSDYEKNN
+817 PSDYEKNN

-859 YHYGFYGLDHQALE
+859 YHHGFYGLDYQALE

-883 EIQALFKNLALKGE
+883 KIQALFKNLALKGE
-897 VAFLSRGVVSRIDV
+897 VAFLFEGVVSRIDV

-936 AQVSHYAEFLQTQ
+936 AQVSHYAAFLQTQ

>member
-1 MDTNRQCMALKASA
+1 MDTKRQCMALKASA

-67 NLESKEKSHKE
+67 NLENEKEKEKSQ

-90 DPSLVQNS
+90 NPSFVRNS
-98 AQKIYQRFLN
+98 TPKIYQRFLN

-148 QLDERF
+148 QLNESF
-154 LSALNSE
+154 LSALNGE

-170 TQCLSHNSYTSN
+170 AQCLSYDSYTSD
-182 SILKLLRSLRNKLYL
+182 SILERLRFLKNKLYL
-197 FDPNKREPAFDE
+197 FDPNKKEPAFDE
-209 EGFLEKPRNLNKQIQ
+209 EGFLEKLRSLNQQIQ
-224 STEIASDSAKKAIK
+224 SIETASDRAKTAIK

-253 KKKSEYNFFKKL
+253 EKKSEYIYFKKF
-265 KNEIPTLESECEA
+265 KDEIPTLESECEE

-284 SYYEARETALFKKF
+284 RYYEAREIALFKKF

-306 KAISKIQALDF
+306 KATSKIQALDF

-325 ALLSGYEEVPAE
+325 ALLKGYEELPAE

-385 VFFVG
+385 MFFVG

-401 GFSSLFESVS
+401 SFSSLFESVA
-411 KDFYHDNLEFNHR
+411 KDFYHDNLPFNHR
-424 SSPLIIHYVNT
+424 SSPLIINYVNT

-442 NSSTTYLEQKYP
+442 NSPTAYLEQKYP
-454 ETSRNK
+454 KASSNK

-471 VANER
+471 VADDR
-476 ELLLEQISQEAKNLL
+476 ELLLDQILQEVQNLL
-491 EHGKELLLE
+491 EHR
-500 QILQEAKNLLEHG
+500 ID
-513 IEPKDITILCA
+513 PKDITILCA

-532 KNYLQENLSEIRPS
+532 KNYLQENLSAIRPS
-546 TESSAQLSQFVESK
+546 TESSANLSQFVESK
-560 IIKNALEYALAEEEY
+560 IIKNALEYALAEEPY

-589 LHDDAIALFGFNPKK
+589 LHDDVIALPGFNPKK

-612 KVMELF
+612 KVMEWF
-618 ELYTECAQICL
+618 ELYGECAQICL
-629 ELALGCEDADEFL
+629 ELAVGCEDADGFL
-642 EKLEAKKIASFNS
+642 EKLEAKSIASFNA

-677 ERLGKPNNESDKFL
+677 ERLGKPNSSHSNQLL
-691 EEYNGTELVCL
+691 EEYNGAELLRL

-717 RALEKEKAAKDHEEI
+717 RALDKEEAAKDYEEI
-732 NAYYVAFTRAE
+732 NVYYVAFTRAE
-743 LGLVVVA
+743 LGLIVVA
-750 KDKDQKKDKKKD
+750 KDK
-762 KEESKNK
+762 KESKQESKNK
-769 GMHEKLDLKP
+769 TMCERLDLAP

-785 APVIASK
+785 MPVISPQ
-792 KEPSNASVLIKPHA
+792 KEPLITSALIKPHA

-817 PDSDYEKNN
+817 PSDYEKNN

-846 YRIPKKSVLEYLN
+846 YNIPKKSVLEYLN
-859 YHYGFYGLDHQALE
+859 YHHGFYGLDHQALE

-883 EIQALFKNLALKGE
+883 KIQALFKNYALRGE
-897 VAFLSRGVVSRIDV
+897 VAFLFEGVVSRIDV

-936 AQVSHYAEFLQTQ
+936 AQVSHYAAFLKTQ

>member
-1 MDTNRQCMALKASA
+1 MATKRQCMALKASA

-67 NLESKEKSHKE
+67 NLEVEKEKEKSQ
-78 NILKELEEKYHL
+78 NILKELEEKYRL

-138 VNEDTEAHQQ
+138 VNEDTKAHQQ
-148 QLDERF
+148 QLNEIF
-154 LSALNSE
+154 LNALNNE

-170 TQCLSHNSYTSN
+170 AQCLSYDSYTSD
-182 SILKLLRSLRNKLYL
+182 SILERLRFLKNKLYL
-197 FDPNKREPAFDE
+197 FDPNKKDPVFDE
-209 EGFLEKPRNLNKQIQ
+209 ERFLEKLRSLNQQIQ
-224 STEIASDSAKKAIK
+224 SVETASNEAKKAIK

-253 KKKSEYNFFKKL
+253 KKKSEYRDFKKI
-265 KNEIPTLESECEA
+265 KDEIPTLESECEE

-284 SYYEARETALFKKF
+284 RYYEARESALFKKF

-306 KAISKIQALDF
+306 KATSKIQALDF

-325 ALLSGYEEVPAE
+325 ALLDGHEEMPAE
-337 FFYFRLDSKI
+337 FFYFRLDSRI

-390 DVKQSIYAFRG
+390 DVKQSIYGFRG
-401 GFSSLFESVS
+401 SFSSLFESVS
-411 KDFYHDNLEFNHR
+411 KDFYHDHLQFNHR
-424 SSPLIIHYVNT
+424 SSPLIINYVNT

-442 NSSTTYLEQKYP
+442 NSPTAYLEQKYP
-454 ETSRNK
+454 KASSNN
-460 HATDGYVKVSL
+460 HARDGYVKVSL
-471 VANER
+471 VADER
-476 ELLLEQISQEAKNLL
+476 
-491 EHGKELLLE
+491 ELLLE
-500 QILQEAKNLLEHG
+500 QILQEAKNLLEHR
-513 IEPKDITILCA
+513 IEPKDITLLCA
-524 TNKDALEI
+524 TNDDALEI
-532 KNYLQENLSEIRPS
+532 KNYLQENLSAINPS
-546 TESSAQLSQFVESK
+546 TESSTKLSQFVESK
-560 IIKNALEYALAEEEY
+560 IIKNALEYALAEEPY

-589 LHDDAIALFGFNPKK
+589 LHDDAIALAGFNPKK

-618 ELYTECAQICL
+618 ELYTECTQICL
-629 ELALGCEDADEFL
+629 ELAVGCEDANEFL
-642 EKLEAKKIASFNS
+642 EKLEAKEIASF
-655 KGAQIMTIH
+655 KAEGAQIMTIH

-677 ERLGKPNNESDKFL
+677 ERLGKPKSNNSNQFL
-691 EEYNGTELVCL
+691 EEYSGTELTRL

-710 VVDKDYA
+710 MVDKDYA
-717 RALEKEKAAKDHEEI
+717 RALDKEEAAKDHEET
-732 NAYYVAFTRAE
+732 NVYYVAFTRAE
-743 LGLVVVA
+743 LGLIVVA
-750 KDKDQKKDKKKD
+750 KDKDQKKDKK
-762 KEESKNK
+762 ESKNK
-769 GMHEKLDLKP
+769 GMREKLDLAP

-785 APVIASK
+785 APVISSQ
-792 KEPSNASVLIKPHA
+792 KEPSSASVLIKPHA

-817 PDSDYEKNN
+817 PSDYEKNN

-859 YHYGFYGLDHQALE
+859 YHHGFYGLDYQALE

-883 EIQALFKNLALKGE
+883 KIQALFKNLALRGE
-897 VAFLSRGVVSRIDV
+897 AAFLFEGVVSRIDV

-936 AQVSHYAEFLQTQ
+936 AQVSHYAAFLQTQ

>member
-1 MDTNRQCMALKASA
+1 MALKASA

-67 NLESKEKSHKE
+67 NLENEKEKSQ
-78 NILKELEEKYHL
+78 NILKELEEKYRL
-90 DPSLVQNS
+90 DPSFVQNR
-98 AQKIYQRFLN
+98 APKIYQRFLN

-138 VNEDTEAHQQ
+138 VNEDTKAHQQ
-148 QLDERF
+148 QLNASF
-154 LSALNSE
+154 LSALDKE

-170 TQCLSHNSYTSN
+170 AQCLSHDSYTSD
-182 SILKLLRSLRNKLYL
+182 SVLERLRFLKNKLYL
-197 FDPNKREPAFDE
+197 FDPNKKDPVFNE
-209 EGFLEKPRNLNKQIQ
+209 EGFLEKLRNLNRQIQ
-224 STEIASDSAKKAIK
+224 SVETASNEAKKAIK

-253 KKKSEYNFFKKL
+253 EKKSEYRYFKKF
-265 KNEIPTLESECEA
+265 KDEIPTLESECEE

-284 SYYEARETALFKKF
+284 RYYEAREIALFKKF

-306 KAISKIQALDF
+306 RATSKIQALDF

-325 ALLSGYEEVPAE
+325 ALLNGYEEMPAE

-390 DVKQSIYAFRG
+390 DVKQSIYGFRG
-401 GFSSLFESVS
+401 SFSSLFESVS

-424 SSPLIIHYVNT
+424 SSPLIINYVNT

-442 NSSTTYLEQKYP
+442 NSPTAYLEQKYP
-454 ETSRNK
+454 KASNNK

-471 VANER
+471 VADER
-476 ELLLEQISQEAKNLL
+476 
-491 EHGKELLLE
+491 ELLLE
-500 QILQEAKNLLEHG
+500 QILQEAKNLLEHR
-513 IEPKDITILCA
+513 IDPKDITILCA
-524 TNKDALEI
+524 TNDDALEI
-532 KNYLQENLSEIRPS
+532 KNYLQQNLSAIRPS
-546 TESSAQLSQFVESK
+546 TESSANLSQFVESK
-560 IIKNALEYALAEEEY
+560 IIKNTLKYALAEEPY

-589 LHDDAIALFGFNPKK
+589 LHDDAIALAGFNPKK

-612 KVMELF
+612 KVMEWF
-618 ELYTECAQICL
+618 ELYGECAQICL
-629 ELALGCEDADEFL
+629 ELAVGCEDANEFL
-642 EKLEAKKIASFNS
+642 EKLEAKKIASFNL

-677 ERLGKPNNESDKFL
+677 ERLGKPKTNNSNQFL
-691 EEYNGTELVCL
+691 EEYSGTELIRL

-717 RALEKEKAAKDHEEI
+717 RALDKEEAAKNHEET
-732 NAYYVAFTRAE
+732 NVYYVAFTRAE
-743 LGLVVVA
+743 LGLIVVA
-750 KDKDQKKDKKKD
+750 KDK
-762 KEESKNK
+762 K
-769 GMHEKLDLKP
+769 GMREKLDLVP
-779 LEEGEI
+779 LEEGTI
-785 APVIASK
+785 APVISSQ
-792 KEPSNASVLIKPHA
+792 KEPSSASVVIKPHA

-817 PDSDYEKNN
+817 PSDYEKNN

-859 YHYGFYGLDHQALE
+859 YHHGFYGLDYQALE

-883 EIQALFKNLALKGE
+883 KIQALFKNLALRGE
-897 VAFLSRGVVSRIDV
+897 VAFLFEGVVSRIDV

-936 AQVSHYAEFLQTQ
+936 AQVSHYAAFLQTQ

>member
-1 MDTNRQCMALKASA
+1 MDTKRQCMALKASA

-67 NLESKEKSHKE
+67 NLEDEKEKEKSQ
-78 NILKELEEKYHL
+78 NILKELEEKYRL
-90 DPSLVQNS
+90 NPSFVQNR
-98 AQKIYQRFLN
+98 AQEIYQRFLN

-138 VNEDTEAHQQ
+138 VNEDTKAHQQ

-170 TQCLSHNSYTSN
+170 TQCLSHDSYTSD
-182 SILKLLRSLRNKLYL
+182 SILKQLRFLKNKLYL
-197 FDPNKREPAFDE
+197 FDPNKRELAFDE
-209 EGFLEKPRNLNKQIQ
+209 EGFLEKLRSLNKQIQ
-224 STEIASDSAKKAIK
+224 STEKASDKAKKAIK

-253 KKKSEYNFFKKL
+253 EKKSEYHYFKKF
-265 KNEIPTLESECEA
+265 KNEIPALESECEE

-284 SYYEARETALFKKF
+284 RYYEAKETALFKKF
-298 PKFIQLYD
+298 PKFIRLYD
-306 KAISKIQALDF
+306 KATSKIQALDF

-325 ALLSGYEEVPAE
+325 ALLKGYEEVPAE

-390 DVKQSIYAFRG
+390 DVKQSIYGFRG
-401 GFSSLFESVS
+401 SFSSLFESVS
-411 KDFYHDNLEFNHR
+411 KDFHHDNLEFNHR

-442 NSSTTYLEQKYP
+442 HFPTAYLEQKHP
-454 ETSRNK
+454 KAFNNK

-476 ELLLEQISQEAKNLL
+476 ELL
-491 EHGKELLLE
+491 E
-500 QILQEAKNLLEHG
+500 QILQEAQNLLEHR
-513 IEPKDITILCA
+513 IEPKDITILCT
-524 TNKDALEI
+524 TNKDALKI
-532 KNYLQENLSEIRPS
+532 KNDLQEKLSAIRPS
-546 TESSAQLSQFVESK
+546 TESSAKLSQFVESK
-560 IIKNALEYALAEEEY
+560 IIKNALEYALAEEPY

-589 LHDDAIALFGFNPKK
+589 LHDDVIALPGFNPKK

-677 ERLGKPNNESDKFL
+677 ERLGEPENDSNQFL
-691 EEYNGTELVCL
+691 EEYEGTELVHFYC
-702 YYRMKNRE
+702 RMKNRE
-710 VVDKDYA
+710 MVDKDYA
-717 RALEKEKAAKDHEEI
+717 RALGKEKAAKDHEKI
-732 NAYYVAFTRAE
+732 NEYYVAFTRAE

-750 KDKDQKKDKKKD
+750 KDKDQKKDQK
-762 KEESKNK
+762 ESKNK
-769 GMHEKLDLKP
+769 GMREKLDLKP

-785 APVIASK
+785 APVIFSK
-792 KEPSNASVLIKPHA
+792 KESSIASVLIKPHA

-826 DQEAINFGIALH
+826 DQEAIHFGIALH

-859 YHYGFYGLDHQALE
+859 YHHGFYGLDYQALE

-883 EIQALFKNLALKGE
+883 EIQALFKNWVLKGE
-897 VAFLSRGVVSRIDV
+897 AAFLFQGVVSRIDV

-936 AQVSHYAEFLQTQ
+936 VQVSHYAEFLQTQ

>member
-1 MDTNRQCMALKASA
+1 MDTKRQCMALKASA

-67 NLESKEKSHKE
+67 NLEDEKEKEKSQ
-78 NILKELEEKYHL
+78 NILKELEEKYRL
-90 DPSLVQNS
+90 NPDLVRNS
-98 AQKIYQRFLN
+98 TPKIYQRFLN

-138 VNEDTEAHQQ
+138 VNEDTKAHQQ
-148 QLDERF
+148 QLNESF
-154 LSALNSE
+154 LSALNGG

-170 TQCLSHNSYTSN
+170 AQCLSHNSYTSD
-182 SILKLLRSLRNKLYL
+182 SILERLRFLKNKLYL
-197 FDPNKREPAFDE
+197 FDPNKKEPAFDE
-209 EGFLEKPRNLNKQIQ
+209 EGFLEKLRSLNQQIQ
-224 STEIASDSAKKAIK
+224 SIKTASDKAKTAIK

-253 KKKSEYNFFKKL
+253 KKKSEYQSFKKL
-265 KNEIPTLESECEA
+265 KSEIPTLESECKE

-284 SYYEARETALFKKF
+284 RYYEAKETAIFKKF

-306 KAISKIQALDF
+306 NATSKIQALDF

-325 ALLSGYEEVPAE
+325 VLLNGYEELPAE

-401 GFSSLFESVS
+401 SFSSLFESVA
-411 KDFYHDNLEFNHR
+411 KDFYHDNLQFNHR
-424 SSPLIIHYVNT
+424 SVPLIINYVNT

-442 NSSTTYLEQKYP
+442 NSSTAYLEQKYP
-454 ETSRNK
+454 KASPNK

-471 VANER
+471 VADER
-476 ELLLEQISQEAKNLL
+476 ELLLDQVLQEAQNLL
-491 EHGKELLLE
+491 EHR
-500 QILQEAKNLLEHG
+500 ID
-513 IEPKDITILCA
+513 PKDITILCA

-532 KNYLQENLSEIRPS
+532 KNYLQERLSAIHPS
-546 TESSAQLSQFVESK
+546 TESSAKLSQFVESK
-560 IIKNALEYALAEEEY
+560 IIKNALEYALAEEPY

-589 LHDDAIALFGFNPKK
+589 LHDDVIALAGFNPKK

-612 KVMELF
+612 KVMEQF
-618 ELYTECAQICL
+618 DLYGEPAQSCL
-629 ELALGCEDADEFL
+629 ELAVGCEDADGFL
-642 EKLEAKKIASFNS
+642 EKLEAKAIASSHS
-655 KGAQIMTIH
+655 KGTQIMTIH
-664 KSKGMQFPYVIVC
+664 KSKGMQFPYVIMC
-677 ERLGKPNNESDKFL
+677 ERLGKPRSNNSNQFL
-691 EEYNGTELVCL
+691 EEYNGTELLRL

-717 RALEKEKAAKDHEEI
+717 RALDKEKVAKENEET
-732 NAYYVAFTRAE
+732 NEYYVAFTRAE

-750 KDKDQKKDKKKD
+750 KDKGQKKDQ
-762 KEESKNK
+762 KESENK
-769 GMHEKLDLKP
+769 GMREKLDLVP
-779 LEEGEI
+779 LEEGTI
-785 APVIASK
+785 APVISPQ
-792 KEPSNASVLIKPHA
+792 KEPLIASVVIKPHA

-817 PDSDYEKNN
+817 PSDYEKNN

-846 YRIPKKSVLEYLN
+846 YNIPKKSVLEYLN
-859 YHYGFYGLDHQALE
+859 YHHGFYGLDRQALE
-873 ESLELFENDA
+873 ESLELFENDI

-897 VAFLSRGVVSRIDV
+897 AAFLFEGVVSRIDV

-936 AQVSHYAEFLQTQ
+936 AQVSHYAAFLQTQ

>member
-1 MDTNRQCMALKASA
+1 MDTKRQCMALKASA

-67 NLESKEKSHKE
+67 NLEDEKEKEKSQ
-78 NILKELEEKYHL
+78 NILKELEEKYRL
-90 DPSLVQNS
+90 NPSFVQNS

-138 VNEDTEAHQQ
+138 VNEDTKVHQQ
-148 QLDERF
+148 QLNESF
-154 LSALNSE
+154 LSALNNE

-170 TQCLSHNSYTSN
+170 TQCLSYDSYTSD
-182 SILKLLRSLRNKLYL
+182 SILERLRFLKNKLYL
-197 FDPNKREPAFDE
+197 FDPNKKDLAFDE
-209 EGFLEKPRNLNKQIQ
+209 EGFLEKLRNLNKQIQ
-224 STEIASDSAKKAIK
+224 SVETASDTAKKAIK

-253 KKKSEYNFFKKL
+253 EKKSEYRYFKKF
-265 KNEIPTLESECEA
+265 KDEIPTLESECEE

-284 SYYEARETALFKKF
+284 RYYEAKESALFKKF

-306 KAISKIQALDF
+306 KATSKIQALDF

-325 ALLSGYEEVPAE
+325 ALLNGYEEMPAE

-390 DVKQSIYAFRG
+390 DVKQSIYGFRG
-401 GFSSLFESVS
+401 SFSSLFESVS

-424 SSPLIIHYVNT
+424 SSPFIINYVNT

-442 NSSTTYLEQKYP
+442 NSPTAYLEQKYP
-454 ETSRNK
+454 KASSNK
-460 HATDGYVKVSL
+460 HARDGYVKVSL
-471 VANER
+471 VADER
-476 ELLLEQISQEAKNLL
+476 ELLLK
-491 EHGKELLLE
+491 
-500 QILQEAKNLLEHG
+500 QILQEAKNLLEHR
-513 IEPKDITILCA
+513 IDPKDITILCA
-524 TNKDALEI
+524 TNDDALEI
-532 KNYLQENLSEIRPS
+532 KNYLQENLSAIRPS
-546 TESSAQLSQFVESK
+546 TESSAKLSQFVESK
-560 IIKNALEYALAEEEY
+560 IIKNALEYALAEEPY

-589 LHDDAIALFGFNPKK
+589 LHDDVIALPGFNPKK

-612 KVMELF
+612 KVMEQF
-618 ELYTECAQICL
+618 ELYGEPAQSCL
-629 ELALGCEDADEFL
+629 ELAVGCEDANEFL
-642 EKLEAKKIASFNS
+642 EKLEAKEIASF
-655 KGAQIMTIH
+655 KIEGAQIMTIH

-677 ERLGKPNNESDKFL
+677 ERLGKPKSNNSNQFL
-691 EEYNGTELVCL
+691 EEYSGTELLRL

-717 RALEKEKAAKDHEEI
+717 RALDKEEAAKDHEET
-732 NAYYVAFTRAE
+732 NVYYVAFTRAE

-750 KDKDQKKDKKKD
+750 KDK
-762 KEESKNK
+762 K
-769 GMHEKLDLKP
+769 GMREKLDLAP

-785 APVIASK
+785 APVISSQ
-792 KEPSNASVLIKPHA
+792 KEPLIPSVVIKPHA

-817 PDSDYEKNN
+817 PSDYEKNN

-846 YRIPKKSVLEYLN
+846 YNIPKKSVLEYLN
-859 YHYGFYGLDHQALE
+859 YHHGFYGLDYQALE

-883 EIQALFKNLALKGE
+883 KIQALFKNLALRGE
-897 VAFLSRGVVSRIDV
+897 VAFLFEGVVSRIDV

-936 AQVSHYAEFLQTQ
+936 AQVSHYAAFLKTQ